1 MEKIQSTTLSRL
13 GNSVASTLSNV
24 ISNGDFM
31 TRAIGQGTS
40 YDDLMMVIQ
49 LLGRK
54 PVSLLGKN
62 FTYIF
67 DHVRRNYLQ
76 GTSEKSSIYGL
87 NGSSISCPKFTFYK
101 EVPTV
106 RFADPYTDSDNYLGG
121 WIANMEFGH
130 TQEESTNI
138 TYAES
143 MDGIARLEPIEFEN
157 ASPQGGHSSHNIVSA
172 FNDDALPSCDILRKT
187 YENFQNG
194 RYQTLISRFHTN
206 TEESKSRTDPTQTA
220 NTKQFGMSHGR
231 NLLKLNPSTHSGYD
245 NPYCRVWTAH
255 HEYAYHKDTIR
266 PFDEISQEAF
276 ENTTSN
282 GNGNSFR
289 VIAGK
294 SETDNFESGSKRLD
308 KYGVLN
314 PKNGLVT
321 IAPTARLVDY
331 FNESVDDKS
340 SEGHMSPKRCMFSI
354 ENLAWR
360 DKRAK
365 KSEFEEYGLSPEQR
379 GPLGGR
385 IMWFPPYNLNFSE
398 DVSVDWNG
406 NQFIGRGEKVYT
418 YSNTERRGNLSF
430 TLLIDHPS
438 LVDYWSR
445 KDASGNELAE
455 ANEGGVDNKN
465 NEENTLLRFF
475 AGCDVLYTKKQRY
488 QQKVETNK
496 EEKVDVLTPEPQE
509 VPTPTSQK
517 IVCVLYYPN
526 NYSGRDDRSDNNAIK
541 YLMNGVG
548 TNKYV
553 DSGNTVVDSGNTVVD
568 SGNTVD
574 MPFDTT
580 QVVKVNG
587 VQVGGYEMRIKIPLD
602 YGVDKALANDY
613 DKVVKT
619 YTDITSREKK
629 AQLLTDSSGN
639 TISAHIGGS
648 FYTLAKQVYD
658 GAPSLAMA
666 KQSPVPE
673 SWYRQR
679 WYYRVDKNTVQQVLN
694 GYWTSGGTKYT
705 PRENYI
711 DSKSFGL
718 NSVQGFEYPLSNSEL
733 KQAFGLDEDNV
744 TLVSFADMY
753 VALTNDRSK
762 DVLKGCYNPN
772 TVKIIQDVLAKKDG
786 GYKIQNVR
794 CNGHASKQARNA
806 SQKVNKTRNTSL
818 AQNRAATLM
827 KWFKEAA
834 KISDDI
840 PNVSST
846 VEIEHG
852 SNLGS
857 TISENNINLEETKA
871 WRSAAL
877 VIEYTK
883 ETIENAVAS
892 QETSQDK
899 IAVQTQNSGSNGILE
914 LDSATFNKINNEI
927 KNIPCIQQQWRETQD
942 SLDALDGEFDERFSN
957 VYTDLYKST
966 IKEKDVPRYDN
977 EGEFFKLLTKEDPLA
992 MSAISEKVKYF
1003 DPAFHSISPEGFN
1016 ARLTFL
1022 HQCTRQGPT
1031 VGTSDMNVMT
1041 ANNLAF
1047 GRPPVCVLRL
1057 GDFYYTKILINSVS
1071 ISYEEG
1077 WDLNQEGIGVMP
1089 MFAKINIGFTFLG
1102 GSDIE
1107 GPIARLQNAVS
1118 FNYYANTSIYDNRAD
1133 KVKYDPSGNG
1143 KEISYKAFLYSHLT
1157 GNTDNQKLGFGTTI

>member
-106 RFADPYTDSDNYLGG
+106 RFADPYTDSDNYFGG
-121 WIANMEFGH
+121 WVANMEFGY
-130 TQEESTNI
+130 TQEDAANV

-157 ASPQGGHSSHNIVSA
+157 ATPPGGHSVHNLVGA
-172 FNDDALPSCDILRKT
+172 FNDDILPSCDILRKT

-231 NLLKLNPSTHSGYD
+231 NLLKLNPSIHNGYD

-266 PFDEISQEAF
+266 PFDEISQEGF
-276 ENTTSN
+276 ERTTSN

-294 SETDNFESGSKRLD
+294 TETDNFEGGSKRLD

-340 SEGHMSPKRCMFSI
+340 SDGHMSPKRCMFSI

-488 QQKVETNK
+488 QQKVETKK
-496 EEKVDVLTPEPQE
+496 EEKVDVLTPEPQD
-509 VPTPTSQK
+509 VPTPKSQK

-553 DSGNTVVDSGNTVVD
+553 DGANNA
-568 SGNTVD
+568 VD

-580 QVVKVNG
+580 QEVKVNST
-587 VQVGGYEMRIKIPLD
+587 QVGGYEMRINKPLD
-602 YGVDKALANDY
+602 YGVDEALANSY
-613 DKVVKT
+613 ETIVKT
-619 YTDITSREKK
+619 YTDITSRERK
-629 AQLLTDSSGN
+629 AQLLTNSSASP
-639 TISAHIGGS
+639 ISAHIGGS
-648 FYTLAKQVYD
+648 FYKLAKQVYD
-658 GAPSLAMA
+658 GSPSLAMA
-666 KQSPVPE
+666 NKSPVPE
-673 SWYRQR
+673 SWYKQR

-718 NSVQGFEYPLSNSEL
+718 NSVQGFKYPLSNSKL
-733 KQAFGLDEDNV
+733 KQAFGLDEEDV
-744 TLVSFADMY
+744 MLVSFADMY

-762 DVLKGCYNPN
+762 DVLDGCYDEK
-772 TVKIIQDVLAKKDG
+772 TVKLIRNVLVKKDG

-818 AQNRAATLM
+818 AKDRAATLM

-846 VEIEHG
+846 IEIEHG

-877 VIEYTK
+877 VIEYTQ
-883 ETIENAVAS
+883 EAIENAVAS

-942 SLDALDGEFDERFSN
+942 SLNALDGEFDEKFSN
-957 VYTDLYKST
+957 DYANLFNGF
-966 IKEKDVPRYDN
+966 KEKDVPRYDN

-1157 GNTDNQKLGFGTTI
+1157 GNTDNQDLGFGTTI

>member
-321 IAPTARLVDY
+321 IAPTAKLVDY

-340 SEGHMSPKRCMFSI
+340 SDGHMSPKRCMFSI

-365 KSEFEEYGLSPEQR
+365 KNEFEEYGLSPEQR

-488 QQKVETNK
+488 QQKVETKK
-496 EEKVDVLTPEPQE
+496 EEKVDVLTPEPQD
-509 VPTPTSQK
+509 VSTPTPQK

-553 DSGNTVVDSGNTVVD
+553 DGDNNA
-568 SGNTVD
+568 VD

-580 QVVKVNG
+580 QEVKVNST
-587 VQVGGYEMRIKIPLD
+587 QVGGYEMRIDKPLD
-602 YGVDKALANDY
+602 YGVDEALANSY
-613 DKVVKT
+613 ETIVKT
-619 YTDITSREKK
+619 YTDITSRERK
-629 AQLLTDSSGN
+629 AQLLTNSSAN
-639 TISAHIGGS
+639 PISAHIGES

-658 GAPSLAMA
+658 GSPSLAMA
-666 KQSPVPE
+666 NKSPVPE
-673 SWYRQR
+673 YWYRQR

-718 NSVQGFEYPLSNSEL
+718 NSVQGFKYPLSNSVL
-733 KQAFGLDEDNV
+733 KQAFGLDEEPV
-744 TLVSFADMY
+744 MLVSFADMY
-753 VALTNDRSK
+753 VALTNDSSK
-762 DVLKGCYNPN
+762 DVLKGCYNPD
-772 TVKIIQDVLAKKDG
+772 TVKLIKDVLVNKNG
-786 GYKIQNVR
+786 GCKIKSVR

-818 AQNRAATLM
+818 AKDRAATLM

-834 KISDDI
+834 KISEDI

-846 VEIEHG
+846 IEIEHG

-877 VIEYTK
+877 VIEYTQ
-883 ETIENAVAS
+883 EAIENAVAS

-899 IAVQTQNSGSNGILE
+899 IAVQTQNGGSNNIWE

-927 KNIPCIQQQWRETQD
+927 KNIPCIQQQWRKTQD

-957 VYTDLYKST
+957 EYTDLYKST

-1157 GNTDNQKLGFGTTI
+1157 GNTDNQESGFGTTI

>member
-1 MEKIQSTTLSRL
+1 MEKVSNTTFSRF
-13 GNSVASTLSNV
+13 GKSVTSALSNV

-106 RFADPYTDSDNYLGG
+106 RFADPYTDAENYLGG
-121 WIANMEFGH
+121 WVADMQFGI
-130 TQEESTNI
+130 TQEGATNV

-143 MDGIARLEPIEFEN
+143 MDGIARLEPIAFEN
-157 ASPQGGHSSHNIVSA
+157 KIPPGGHSDHNLVQS
-172 FNDDALPSCDILRKT
+172 FDDDVLPSCDLLRKT

-194 RYQTLISRFHTN
+194 KYQTLISRFHTN
-206 TEESKSRTDPTQTA
+206 TDSSKSQTDPTQTA

-231 NLLKLNPSTHSGYD
+231 NLLKLNPTTHNTYD

-255 HEYAYHKDTIR
+255 HQYAYHTDTIR
-266 PFDEISQEAF
+266 PFDMTSQEEL
-276 ENTTSN
+276 ENVTSN
-282 GNGNSFR
+282 GKGNSFR
-289 VIAGK
+289 VTSG
-294 SETDNFESGSKRLD
+294 SGNTSNFDSGSKRLD
-308 KYGVLN
+308 NYGVLN

-331 FNESVDDKS
+331 FNGTVDDKNS
-340 SEGHMSPKRCMFSI
+340 DGHMSPKRCMFSI
-354 ENLAWR
+354 ENLAWK
-360 DKRAK
+360 DKK
-365 KSEFEEYGLSPEQR
+365 LSKSEFDEKGLSPEQK

-385 IMWFPPYNLNFSE
+385 IMWFPPYNLKFSE

-445 KDASGNELAE
+445 KNGNGIELDS
-455 ANEGGVDNKN
+455 ANDGGVDNKN

-475 AGCDVLYTKKQRY
+475 AGCDVLYTKRQTY
-488 QQKVETNK
+488 QKRVEPQNE
-496 EEKVDVLTPEPQE
+496 EEKKEDVLTPEPVE
-509 VPTPTSQK
+509 VASPTPRK

-526 NYSGRDDRSDNNAIK
+526 NYSGMDDRSDNNAIK

-553 DSGNTVVDSGNTVVD
+553 DENN
-568 SGNTVD
+568 NAVD

-580 QVVKVNG
+580 KKVFVNSD
-587 VQVGGYEMRIKIPLD
+587 QVGGYEMRQKKSLD
-602 YGVDKALANDY
+602 YGVDEALANSY
-613 DKVVKT
+613 DIIKKT
-619 YTDITSREKK
+619 YADIESRERK
-629 AQLLTDSSGN
+629 AQLLTNSSGIS
-639 TISAHIGGS
+639 ISAYVENDRS
-648 FYTLAKQVYD
+648 YTLAKQVYD
-658 GAPSLAMA
+658 GAPSLAA
-666 KQSPVPE
+666 ANQSPVPE

-679 WYYRVDKNTVQQVLN
+679 WYYRVDNNTVQQILN
-694 GYWTSGGTKYT
+694 GYWTSGNTQYT

-711 DSKSFGL
+711 DSASFGL
-718 NSVQGFEYPLSNSEL
+718 NSVYGYTYPTTNETL
-733 KQAFGLDEDNV
+733 KQAFGLDEGENI

-753 VALTNDRSK
+753 VALTDDASK
-762 DVLKGCYNPN
+762 TVLDGCYNSN
-772 TVKIIQDVLAKKDG
+772 TVKMIRDVLTNSNG
-786 GYKIQNVR
+786 GYKIQNIK

-806 SQKVNKTRNTSL
+806 STKVNTRRNTSL
-818 AQNRAATLM
+818 AQERANTLM
-827 KWFKEAA
+827 TWFKSAA
-834 KISDDI
+834 KIGQDV
-840 PNVSST
+840 PTVAST
-846 VEIEHG
+846 IEIEPG
-852 SNLGS
+852 GDLGKK
-857 TISENNINLEETKA
+857 ISDNNINLEETKA

-877 VIEYTK
+877 VIEYTQ
-883 ETIENAVAS
+883 EDVENAVAT
-892 QETSQDK
+892 QETSPSK
-899 IAVQTQNSGSNGILE
+899 EAVQSTNG
-914 LDSATFNKINNEI
+914 NK
-927 KNIPCIQQQWRETQD
+927 KNIWDLDEALVNNLNKELRNIPFVQKQLQWRAMND
-942 SLDALDGEFDERFSN
+942 ALDALDGKFDNSFIDQYSSVIVN
-957 VYTDLYKST
+957 N
-966 IKEKDVPRYDN
+966 VPRYDN
-977 EGEFFKLLTKEDPLA
+977 EGEFFKLLSKEDPLA

-1047 GRPPVCVLRL
+1047 GRPPVCVLRI

-1071 ISYEEG
+1071 IEYEQN

-1089 MFAKINIGFTFLG
+1089 MMANVNISFVFLG

-1143 KEISYKAFLYSHLT
+1143 REIDYKAFLYPLRS
-1157 GNTDNQKLGFGTTI
+1157 GNVDNQEPGSGTTI

>member
-1 MEKIQSTTLSRL
+1 MEKVSNTTFSRF
-13 GNSVASTLSNV
+13 GKSVTSALSNV

-106 RFADPYTDSDNYLGG
+106 RFADPYTDAENYLGG
-121 WIANMEFGH
+121 WVADMQFGI
-130 TQEESTNI
+130 TQEGATNV

-143 MDGIARLEPIEFEN
+143 MDGIARLEPIAFEN
-157 ASPQGGHSSHNIVSA
+157 KIPPGGHSDHNLVQS
-172 FNDDALPSCDILRKT
+172 FDDDVLPSCDLLRKT

-194 RYQTLISRFHTN
+194 KYQTLISRFHTN
-206 TEESKSRTDPTQTA
+206 TDSSKSQTDPTQTA

-231 NLLKLNPSTHSGYD
+231 NLLKLNPTTHNTYD

-255 HEYAYHKDTIR
+255 HQYAYHTDTIR
-266 PFDEISQEAF
+266 PFDMTSQEEL
-276 ENTTSN
+276 ENVTSN
-282 GNGNSFR
+282 GKGNSFR
-289 VIAGK
+289 VTSG
-294 SETDNFESGSKRLD
+294 SGNTSNFDSGSKRLD
-308 KYGVLN
+308 NYGVLN

-331 FNESVDDKS
+331 FNGTVDDKNS
-340 SEGHMSPKRCMFSI
+340 DGHMSPKRCMFSI
-354 ENLAWR
+354 ENLAWK
-360 DKRAK
+360 DKK
-365 KSEFEEYGLSPEQR
+365 LSKSEFDEKGLSPEQK

-385 IMWFPPYNLNFSE
+385 IMWFPPYNLKFSE

-445 KDASGNELAE
+445 KNGDGIELDSV
-455 ANEGGVDNKN
+455 NDGGVDNKN

-475 AGCDVLYTKKQRY
+475 AGCDVLYTKRQTY
-488 QQKVETNK
+488 QKRVEPQNE
-496 EEKVDVLTPEPQE
+496 EEKKEDVLTPEPLE
-509 VPTPTSQK
+509 VPSPKPRK

-526 NYSGRDDRSDNNAIK
+526 NYSGMDDRSDNNAIK

-553 DSGNTVVDSGNTVVD
+553 DDANNA
-568 SGNTVD
+568 VD

-580 QVVKVNG
+580 RKVTVNSA
-587 VQVGGYEMRIKIPLD
+587 QVGGYEMRQDKPLD
-602 YGVDKALANDY
+602 YGVDEALANSY
-613 DKVVKT
+613 NTIVKT
-619 YTDITSREKK
+619 YTDIASRERK
-629 AQLLTDSSGN
+629 AQLLTNSSGSP
-639 TISAHIGGS
+639 IQAHVNGDR

-658 GAPSLAMA
+658 GSPSLAAA

-679 WYYRVDKNTVQQVLN
+679 WYYRVDNNTVQQILN
-694 GYWTSGGTKYT
+694 GYWTSGNTQYT

-711 DSKSFGL
+711 DSASFGL
-718 NSVQGFEYPLSNSEL
+718 NSVYGYTYPTTNETL
-733 KQAFGLDEDNV
+733 KQAFGLDEGENT

-753 VALTNDRSK
+753 VALTDDASK
-762 DVLKGCYNPN
+762 TVLDGCYNSN
-772 TVKIIQDVLAKKDG
+772 TVKMIRDVLTNSNG
-786 GYKIQNVR
+786 GYKIQSIK

-806 SQKVNKTRNTSL
+806 STKLNTRRNTSL
-818 AQNRAATLM
+818 AQERANTLM
-827 KWFKEAA
+827 TWFKSAA
-834 KISDDI
+834 KIGQDV
-840 PNVSST
+840 PTVAST
-846 VEIEHG
+846 IEIEPG
-852 SNLGS
+852 GDLGKK
-857 TISENNINLEETKA
+857 ISDNNINLEETKA

-877 VIEYTK
+877 VIEYTQ
-883 ETIENAVAS
+883 EDVENAVAT
-892 QETSQDK
+892 QETSPSK
-899 IAVQTQNSGSNGILE
+899 EAVQLTNG
-914 LDSATFNKINNEI
+914 NK
-927 KNIPCIQQQWRETQD
+927 KNIWD
-942 SLDALDGEFDERFSN
+942 LDEALVNNLNKELRNIPFVQEQRKATIDALNALDGEFDNSFIN
-957 VYTDLYKST
+957 QYTNLYKNSIT
-966 IKEKDVPRYDN
+966 VNDVPRYDN
-977 EGEFFKLLTKEDPLA
+977 EGEFFKLLSKEDPLV

-1041 ANNLAF
+1041 ANNLEF
-1047 GRPPVCVLRL
+1047 GRPPVCLLRI

-1071 ISYEEG
+1071 IEYEQN

-1089 MFAKINIGFTFLG
+1089 MMANVNISFVFLG

-1143 KEISYKAFLYSHLT
+1143 REIDYKAFLYPLRS
-1157 GNTDNQKLGFGTTI
+1157 GNVDNQEPGSGTTI

>member
-106 RFADPYTDSDNYLGG
+106 RFADPYTDSDNYFGG
-121 WIANMEFGH
+121 WVANMEFGY
-130 TQEESTNI
+130 TQEDAANV

-266 PFDEISQEAF
+266 PFDEISQEGF
-276 ENTTSN
+276 ESTTSN

-294 SETDNFESGSKRLD
+294 TETDNFEGGSKRLD

-340 SEGHMSPKRCMFSI
+340 SDGHMSPKRCMFSI

-445 KDASGNELAE
+445 KDASGNELAD

-488 QQKVETNK
+488 QQKVETKK
-496 EEKVDVLTPEPQE
+496 EEKVDVLTPEPQD
-509 VPTPTSQK
+509 VATPTSQK

-553 DSGNTVVDSGNTVVD
+553 DGDNNA
-568 SGNTVD
+568 VD

-580 QVVKVNG
+580 QEVKVNST
-587 VQVGGYEMRIKIPLD
+587 QVGGYEMRINKPLD
-602 YGVDKALANDY
+602 YGVDEALANSY
-613 DKVVKT
+613 ETIVKT
-619 YTDITSREKK
+619 YTDITSRERK
-629 AQLLTDSSGN
+629 AQLLTNSSASP
-639 TISAHIGGS
+639 ISAHIGGN

-658 GAPSLAMA
+658 GSPSLAMA
-666 KQSPVPE
+666 NKSPVPE
-673 SWYRQR
+673 YWYRQR

-718 NSVQGFEYPLSNSEL
+718 NSVQGFKYPLSNSKL
-733 KQAFGLDEDNV
+733 KQAFGLDEEDV
-744 TLVSFADMY
+744 MLVSFADMY

-762 DVLKGCYNPN
+762 DVLKGCYDEK
-772 TVKIIQDVLAKKDG
+772 TVKLIKDVLVNKDG
-786 GYKIQNVR
+786 GCKIQSVR

-818 AQNRAATLM
+818 AKDRAATLM

-834 KISDDI
+834 KISEDI

-846 VEIEHG
+846 IEIEHG

-899 IAVQTQNSGSNGILE
+899 IAVQTQNGGSNGILE

-942 SLDALDGEFDERFSN
+942 SLDALDGEFDEKFSN
-957 VYTDLYKST
+957 DYANLFNGF
-966 IKEKDVPRYDN
+966 KEKDVPRYDN

-1143 KEISYKAFLYSHLT
+1143 KEISYKAFLYSHLQ
-1157 GNTDNQKLGFGTTI
+1157 GNTDNQELGFGTTI

>member
-294 SETDNFESGSKRLD
+294 SETDNFEGGSKRLD

-321 IAPTARLVDY
+321 IAPTAKLVDY

-340 SEGHMSPKRCMFSI
+340 SDGHMSPKRCMFSI

-365 KSEFEEYGLSPEQR
+365 KNEFEEYGLSPEQR

-488 QQKVETNK
+488 QQKVETKK
-496 EEKVDVLTPEPQE
+496 EEKVDVLTSEPQD
-509 VPTPTSQK
+509 VPTPKSKK

-553 DSGNTVVDSGNTVVD
+553 DGDNNA
-568 SGNTVD
+568 VD

-580 QVVKVNG
+580 QEVKVNNK
-587 VQVGGYEMRIKIPLD
+587 QVGGYEMRTGITLD
-602 YGVDKALANDY
+602 YGVDEALANSY
-613 DKVVKT
+613 ETVVKT
-619 YTDITSREKK
+619 YTDIASRERK
-629 AQLLTDSSGN
+629 AQLLTNSSASP
-639 TISAHIGGS
+639 ISAHIGDR

-658 GAPSLAMA
+658 GSPSLAMA

-733 KQAFGLDEDNV
+733 KQAFGLDEG
-744 TLVSFADMY
+744 TAKLVSFADMY

-762 DVLKGCYNPN
+762 DVLKGCYNPD
-772 TVKIIQDVLAKKDG
+772 TVKLIKDVLVNKNG
-786 GYKIQNVR
+786 GYKIQSVR

-818 AQNRAATLM
+818 AKDRAATLM

-834 KISDDI
+834 KISEDI

-846 VEIEHG
+846 IEIEHG

-877 VIEYTK
+877 VIEYTQ
-883 ETIENAVAS
+883 EAIENAVAS

-899 IAVQTQNSGSNGILE
+899 IAVQTQNGGSNNIWE
-914 LDSATFNKINNEI
+914 LDSATLNKINNEI

-942 SLDALDGEFDERFSN
+942 SLDALDGEFDEKFSN
-957 VYTDLYKST
+957 DYANLFNGF
-966 IKEKDVPRYDN
+966 KEKDVPRYDN

-1143 KEISYKAFLYSHLT
+1143 KEISYKAFLYHHLT
-1157 GNTDNQKLGFGTTI
+1157 GNTDNQELGFGTTI

>member
-1 MEKIQSTTLSRL
+1 MEKVSNTTFSRF
-13 GNSVASTLSNV
+13 GKSVTSALSNV

-106 RFADPYTDSDNYLGG
+106 RFADPYTDAENYLGG
-121 WIANMEFGH
+121 WVADMQFGI
-130 TQEESTNI
+130 TQEGATNV

-143 MDGIARLEPIEFEN
+143 MDGIARLEPIAFEN
-157 ASPQGGHSSHNIVSA
+157 KIPPGGHSDHNLVQS
-172 FNDDALPSCDILRKT
+172 FDDDVLPSCDLLRKT

-194 RYQTLISRFHTN
+194 KYQTLISRFHTN
-206 TEESKSRTDPTQTA
+206 TDSSKSQTDPTQTA

-231 NLLKLNPSTHSGYD
+231 NLLKLNPTTHNTYD

-255 HEYAYHKDTIR
+255 HQYAYHTDTIR
-266 PFDEISQEAF
+266 PFDMTSQEEL
-276 ENTTSN
+276 ENVTSN
-282 GNGNSFR
+282 GKGNSFR
-289 VIAGK
+289 VASG
-294 SETDNFESGSKRLD
+294 SGNTSNFDSGSKRLD
-308 KYGVLN
+308 NYGVLN

-331 FNESVDDKS
+331 FNGTVDDKNS
-340 SEGHMSPKRCMFSI
+340 DGHMSPKRCMFSI
-354 ENLAWR
+354 ENLAWK
-360 DKRAK
+360 DKK
-365 KSEFEEYGLSPEQR
+365 LSKSEFDEKGLSPEQK

-385 IMWFPPYNLNFSE
+385 IMWFPPYNLKFSE

-445 KDASGNELAE
+445 KNGDGIELDSV
-455 ANEGGVDNKN
+455 NDGGVDNKN

-475 AGCDVLYTKKQRY
+475 AGCDVLYTKRQTY
-488 QQKVETNK
+488 QKRVEPQNE
-496 EEKVDVLTPEPQE
+496 EEKKEDVLTPEPLE
-509 VPTPTSQK
+509 VASPTPRK

-526 NYSGRDDRSDNNAIK
+526 NYSGMDDRSDSNAIK

-553 DSGNTVVDSGNTVVD
+553 DDNN
-568 SGNTVD
+568 NAVD

-580 QVVKVNG
+580 RKVTVNST
-587 VQVGGYEMRIKIPLD
+587 QVGGYEMRQGKPLD
-602 YGVDKALANDY
+602 YGVDEALANSY
-613 DKVVKT
+613 DTIVKT
-619 YTDITSREKK
+619 YTDIASRERK
-629 AQLLTDSSGN
+629 AQLLTNSSGSP
-639 TISAHIGGS
+639 IQAHVNGDR

-658 GAPSLAMA
+658 RSPSLAAA

-679 WYYRVDKNTVQQVLN
+679 WYYRVDNNTVQQILN
-694 GYWTSGGTKYT
+694 GYWTSGNTQYT

-711 DSKSFGL
+711 DSASFGL
-718 NSVQGFEYPLSNSEL
+718 NSVYGYTYPTTNETL
-733 KQAFGLDEDNV
+733 KQAFGLDEGEN
-744 TLVSFADMY
+744 TKLVSFADMY
-753 VALTNDRSK
+753 VALTDDASK
-762 DVLKGCYNPN
+762 TVLDGCYNSD
-772 TVKIIQDVLAKKDG
+772 TVKIIRDVLTNSNG
-786 GYKIQNVR
+786 GYKIQNIK

-806 SQKVNKTRNTSL
+806 STKVNTRRNTSL
-818 AQNRAATLM
+818 AQERANTLM
-827 KWFKEAA
+827 SWFKSAA
-834 KISDDI
+834 KIGQDV
-840 PNVSST
+840 PTVAST
-846 VEIEHG
+846 IEIEPG
-852 SNLGS
+852 GDLGKK
-857 TISENNINLEETKA
+857 ISDNNINLEETKA

-877 VIEYTK
+877 VIEYTQ
-883 ETIENAVAS
+883 EDVENAVAT
-892 QETSQDK
+892 QETSPTK
-899 IAVQTQNSGSNGILE
+899 EAVQSTNG
-914 LDSATFNKINNEI
+914 NK
-927 KNIPCIQQQWRETQD
+927 KNIWDLDEALVNNLNKELRNIPFVQKQLQWRAMND
-942 SLDALDGEFDERFSN
+942 ALDALDGEFDNSF
-957 VYTDLYKST
+957 
-966 IKEKDVPRYDN
+966 IKQYSSVIVNNVPRYDN
-977 EGEFFKLLTKEDPLA
+977 EGEFFKLLSKEDPLA

-1047 GRPPVCVLRL
+1047 GRPPVCVLRI
-1057 GDFYYTKILINSVS
+1057 GDFYYTKILINNVS
-1071 ISYEEG
+1071 IEYEQN

-1089 MFAKINIGFTFLG
+1089 MMANVTIGFVFLG

-1143 KEISYKAFLYSHLT
+1143 REIDYKAFLYPLRS
-1157 GNTDNQKLGFGTTI
+1157 GNVDNQEPGSGTTI

>member
-13 GNSVASTLSNV
+13 GNSVASTLSNA

-130 TQEESTNI
+130 TQEETTNI

-321 IAPTARLVDY
+321 IAPTAKLVDY

-340 SEGHMSPKRCMFSI
+340 SDGHMSPKRCMFSI

-365 KSEFEEYGLSPEQR
+365 KNEFEEYGLSPEQR

-488 QQKVETNK
+488 QQKVETKK
-496 EEKVDVLTPEPQE
+496 EEKVDVLTTEPQD
-509 VPTPTSQK
+509 VPTPKSQK

-553 DSGNTVVDSGNTVVD
+553 DGDNNA
-568 SGNTVD
+568 VD

-580 QVVKVNG
+580 QEVKVNST
-587 VQVGGYEMRIKIPLD
+587 QVGGYEMRIGKPLD
-602 YGVDKALANDY
+602 YGVDEALANSY
-613 DKVVKT
+613 ETVVKT
-619 YTDITSREKK
+619 YTDITSRERK
-629 AQLLTDSSGN
+629 AQLLTNSSARP
-639 TISAHIGGS
+639 ISAHIGES
-648 FYTLAKQVYD
+648 FYKLAKQVYD
-658 GAPSLAMA
+658 GSPSLAMA
-666 KQSPVPE
+666 NKSPVPE
-673 SWYRQR
+673 YWYRQR

-718 NSVQGFEYPLSNSEL
+718 NSVQGFEYPLSNSVL
-733 KQAFGLDEDNV
+733 KQAFGLDEQV

-753 VALTNDRSK
+753 VALTNDSSK
-762 DVLKGCYNPN
+762 DILDGCYDEK
-772 TVKIIQDVLAKKDG
+772 TVKLIRNVLVNKDG

-818 AQNRAATLM
+818 AKDRAATLM

-834 KISDDI
+834 KISEDI

-846 VEIEHG
+846 IEIEHG

-877 VIEYTK
+877 VIEYTQ
-883 ETIENAVAS
+883 EAIENAVAS

-942 SLDALDGEFDERFSN
+942 SLNALDGEFDERFSN
-957 VYTDLYKST
+957 GYTDLYKST

-1157 GNTDNQKLGFGTTI
+1157 GNTDNQELGFGTPI

>member
-172 FNDDALPSCDILRKT
+172 FNDDTLPSCDILRKT

-321 IAPTARLVDY
+321 IAPTAKLVDY

-340 SEGHMSPKRCMFSI
+340 SDGHMSPKRCMFSI

-365 KSEFEEYGLSPEQR
+365 KNEFEEYGLSPEQR

-475 AGCDVLYTKKQRY
+475 AGCNVLYTKKQRY
-488 QQKVETNK
+488 QQKVETKK
-496 EEKVDVLTPEPQE
+496 EEKVDVLTSEPQD
-509 VPTPTSQK
+509 VPTPKSKK

-548 TNKYV
+548 TTKYV
-553 DSGNTVVDSGNTVVD
+553 DGDNNA
-568 SGNTVD
+568 VD

-580 QVVKVNG
+580 QEVKVNNK
-587 VQVGGYEMRIKIPLD
+587 QVGGYEMRTGITLD
-602 YGVDKALANDY
+602 YGVDEALANSY
-613 DKVVKT
+613 ETVVKT
-619 YTDITSREKK
+619 YTDIASRERK
-629 AQLLTDSSGN
+629 AQFLTNSSASP
-639 TISAHIGGS
+639 ISAHIGDR

-658 GAPSLAMA
+658 GSPSLAMA

-694 GYWTSGGTKYT
+694 GYWTSGSTKYT

-711 DSKSFGL
+711 DKESFGL
-718 NSVQGFEYPLSNSEL
+718 NSVQGFEYPLNNLVL
-733 KQAFGLDEDNV
+733 KQAFGLDEEQV
-744 TLVSFADMY
+744 KLVSFADMY
-753 VALTNDRSK
+753 VALTNDSSK
-762 DVLKGCYNPN
+762 DVLKGCYNPD
-772 TVKIIQDVLAKKDG
+772 TVKLIKDVLVNKDG
-786 GYKIQNVR
+786 GYKIQSVR

-834 KISDDI
+834 KISEDI
-840 PNVSST
+840 PNASRT
-846 VEIEHG
+846 IEIEHG

-877 VIEYTK
+877 VIEYTQ
-883 ETIENAVAS
+883 EAIENAVAS
-892 QETSQDK
+892 QEASQNK
-899 IAVQTQNSGSNGILE
+899 VAVQTQNGGSNNIWE
-914 LDSATFNKINNEI
+914 LDSATLNKINNEI

-942 SLDALDGEFDERFSN
+942 SLDALDGEFDERFIN
-957 VYTDLYKST
+957 EYTDLYKST

-1143 KEISYKAFLYSHLT
+1143 KEISYKAFLYSHLK
-1157 GNTDNQKLGFGTTI
+1157 GNTDNQESGFGTTI

>member
-496 EEKVDVLTPEPQE
+496 EEKVDVLTPEPQD
-509 VPTPTSQK
+509 VATPTSQK

-553 DSGNTVVDSGNTVVD
+553 DGDNNA
-568 SGNTVD
+568 VD

-580 QVVKVNG
+580 QEVKVNST
-587 VQVGGYEMRIKIPLD
+587 QVGGYEMRIDKPLD
-602 YGVDKALANDY
+602 YGVDEALANSY
-613 DKVVKT
+613 ETIVKT
-619 YTDITSREKK
+619 YTDITSRERK
-629 AQLLTDSSGN
+629 AQLLTNSSASP
-639 TISAHIGGS
+639 ISAHIGGS
-648 FYTLAKQVYD
+648 FYKLAKQVYD
-658 GAPSLAMA
+658 GSPSLAMA

-762 DVLKGCYNPN
+762 DVLKGCYNQD
-772 TVKIIQDVLAKKDG
+772 TVKLIKDVLVNKNG

-818 AQNRAATLM
+818 AKDRAATLM

-899 IAVQTQNSGSNGILE
+899 IAIQTQNGGSNGILE

-942 SLDALDGEFDERFSN
+942 SLNALDGEFDEKFSN
-957 VYTDLYKST
+957 DYANLFNG

>member
-1 MEKIQSTTLSRL
+1 MEKVSNTTFSRF
-13 GNSVASTLSNV
+13 GKSVTSALSNV

-106 RFADPYTDSDNYLGG
+106 RFADPYTDAENYLGG
-121 WIANMEFGH
+121 WVADMQFGI
-130 TQEESTNI
+130 TQEGATNV

-143 MDGIARLEPIEFEN
+143 MDGIARLEPIAFEN
-157 ASPQGGHSSHNIVSA
+157 KIPPGGHSDHNLVQS
-172 FNDDALPSCDILRKT
+172 FDDDVLPSCDLLRKT

-194 RYQTLISRFHTN
+194 KYQTLISRFHTN
-206 TEESKSRTDPTQTA
+206 TDSSKSQTDPTQTA

-231 NLLKLNPSTHSGYD
+231 NLLKLNPTTHNTYD

-255 HEYAYHKDTIR
+255 HQYAYHTDTIR
-266 PFDEISQEAF
+266 PFDKTSQEEL
-276 ENTTSN
+276 ENVTSN
-282 GNGNSFR
+282 GKGNSFR
-289 VIAGK
+289 VT
-294 SETDNFESGSKRLD
+294 SESGNTSNFDSGSKRLD
-308 KYGVLN
+308 NYGVLN

-331 FNESVDDKS
+331 FNGTVDDKNS
-340 SEGHMSPKRCMFSI
+340 DGHMSPKRCMFSI
-354 ENLAWR
+354 ENLAWK
-360 DKRAK
+360 DKK
-365 KSEFEEYGLSPEQR
+365 LSKSEFDEKGLSPEQK

-385 IMWFPPYNLNFSE
+385 IMWFPPYNLKFSE

-445 KDASGNELAE
+445 KNGDGIELDS
-455 ANEGGVDNKN
+455 ANDGGVDNKN

-475 AGCDVLYTKKQRY
+475 AGCNVLYTKRQTY
-488 QQKVETNK
+488 QKRVEPQNE
-496 EEKVDVLTPEPQE
+496 EEKKEDVLTPEPLE
-509 VPTPTSQK
+509 VASPTPRK

-526 NYSGRDDRSDNNAIK
+526 NYSGMDDRSDNNAIK

-553 DSGNTVVDSGNTVVD
+553 DNNK
-568 SGNTVD
+568 NAVD

-580 QVVKVNG
+580 RKVTVNST
-587 VQVGGYEMRIKIPLD
+587 QVGGYEMRQGKPLD
-602 YGVDKALANDY
+602 YGVDEALTNSY
-613 DKVVKT
+613 DTIVKT
-619 YTDITSREKK
+619 YTDIASRGRK
-629 AQLLTDSSGN
+629 AQLLTNSSGSP
-639 TISAHIGGS
+639 IQAHVNGDR

-658 GAPSLAMA
+658 RSPSLAAA

-679 WYYRVDKNTVQQVLN
+679 WYYRVDNNTVQQILN
-694 GYWTSGGTKYT
+694 GYWTSGNTQYT

-711 DSKSFGL
+711 DSASFGL
-718 NSVQGFEYPLSNSEL
+718 NSVYGYTYPTTNETL
-733 KQAFGLDEDNV
+733 KQAFGLDEGKN
-744 TLVSFADMY
+744 TRLVSFADMY
-753 VALTNDRSK
+753 VALTDDESK
-762 DVLKGCYNPN
+762 TVLDGCYDSN
-772 TVKIIQDVLAKKDG
+772 TVKIIRDVLTNSNG
-786 GYKIQNVR
+786 GYKIQSIK

-806 SQKVNKTRNTSL
+806 STKVNTRRNTSL
-818 AQNRAATLM
+818 AQERANTLM
-827 KWFKEAA
+827 SWFKSAA
-834 KISDDI
+834 KIGQDV
-840 PNVSST
+840 PTVAST
-846 VEIEHG
+846 IEIEPG
-852 SNLGS
+852 GDLGKK
-857 TISENNINLEETKA
+857 ISDNNINLEETKA

-877 VIEYTK
+877 VIEYTQ
-883 ETIENAVAS
+883 EDVENAVAT
-892 QETSQDK
+892 QETSPSK
-899 IAVQTQNSGSNGILE
+899 EAVQSTNG
-914 LDSATFNKINNEI
+914 NK
-927 KNIPCIQQQWRETQD
+927 KNIWDLDELLVNNLNKELRKIPFVQKQLQWRAMND
-942 SLDALDGEFDERFSN
+942 ALDALDGKFDNSF
-957 VYTDLYKST
+957 
-966 IKEKDVPRYDN
+966 IKQYSSVIVNNVPRYDN
-977 EGEFFKLLTKEDPLA
+977 EGEFFKLLSKEDPLA

-1047 GRPPVCVLRL
+1047 GRPPVCVLRI
-1057 GDFYYTKILINSVS
+1057 GDFYYTKILINNVS
-1071 ISYEEG
+1071 IEYEQN

-1089 MFAKINIGFTFLG
+1089 MMATVTIGFVFLG

-1143 KEISYKAFLYSHLT
+1143 REIDYKAFLYPLRS
-1157 GNTDNQKLGFGTTI
+1157 GNVDNQEPGSGTTI

>member
-1 MEKIQSTTLSRL
+1 MEKVSNTTFSRF
-13 GNSVASTLSNV
+13 GKSVTSALSNV

-106 RFADPYTDSDNYLGG
+106 RFADPYTDAENYLGG
-121 WIANMEFGH
+121 WVADMQFGI
-130 TQEESTNI
+130 TQEGATNV

-143 MDGIARLEPIEFEN
+143 MDGIARLEPIAFEN
-157 ASPQGGHSSHNIVSA
+157 KIPPGGHSDHNLVQS
-172 FNDDALPSCDILRKT
+172 FDDDVLPSCDLLRKT

-194 RYQTLISRFHTN
+194 KYQTLISRFHTN
-206 TEESKSRTDPTQTA
+206 TDSSKSQTDPTQTA

-231 NLLKLNPSTHSGYD
+231 NLLKLNPTTHNTYD

-255 HEYAYHKDTIR
+255 HQYAYHTDTIR
-266 PFDEISQEAF
+266 PFDMTSQEEL
-276 ENTTSN
+276 ENVTSN
-282 GNGNSFR
+282 GKGNSFR
-289 VIAGK
+289 VTSG
-294 SETDNFESGSKRLD
+294 SGNTSNFDSGSKRLD
-308 KYGVLN
+308 NYGVLN

-331 FNESVDDKS
+331 FNGTVDDKNS
-340 SEGHMSPKRCMFSI
+340 DGHMSPKRCMFSI
-354 ENLAWR
+354 ENLAWK
-360 DKRAK
+360 DKK
-365 KSEFEEYGLSPEQR
+365 LSKSEFDEQGLSPEQK

-385 IMWFPPYNLNFSE
+385 IMWFPPYNLKFSE

-445 KDASGNELAE
+445 KNGDGIELDSV
-455 ANEGGVDNKN
+455 NDGGVDNKN

-475 AGCDVLYTKKQRY
+475 AGCDVLYTKRQTY
-488 QQKVETNK
+488 QKRVEPQNE
-496 EEKVDVLTPEPQE
+496 EEKKEDVLTPEPLE
-509 VPTPTSQK
+509 VPSPKPRK

-526 NYSGRDDRSDNNAIK
+526 NYSGMDDRSDNNAIK

-553 DSGNTVVDSGNTVVD
+553 DDANNA
-568 SGNTVD
+568 VD

-580 QVVKVNG
+580 RKVTVNSA
-587 VQVGGYEMRIKIPLD
+587 QVGGYEMRQDKPLD
-602 YGVDKALANDY
+602 YGVDEALANSY
-613 DKVVKT
+613 NTIVKT
-619 YTDITSREKK
+619 YTDIASRERK
-629 AQLLTDSSGN
+629 AQLLTNSSGSP
-639 TISAHIGGS
+639 IQAHVNGDR

-658 GAPSLAMA
+658 GSPSLAAA

-679 WYYRVDKNTVQQVLN
+679 WYYRVDNNTVQQILN
-694 GYWTSGGTKYT
+694 GYWTSGNTQYT

-711 DSKSFGL
+711 DSASFGL
-718 NSVQGFEYPLSNSEL
+718 NSVYGYTYPTTNETL
-733 KQAFGLDEDNV
+733 KQAFGLDEGENT

-753 VALTNDRSK
+753 VALTDDASK
-762 DVLKGCYNPN
+762 TVLDGCYNSN
-772 TVKIIQDVLAKKDG
+772 TVKMIRDVLTNSNG
-786 GYKIQNVR
+786 GYKIQSIK

-806 SQKVNKTRNTSL
+806 STKLNTRRNTSL
-818 AQNRAATLM
+818 AQERANTLM
-827 KWFKEAA
+827 TWFKSAA
-834 KISDDI
+834 KIGQDV
-840 PNVSST
+840 PTVAST
-846 VEIEHG
+846 IEIEPG
-852 SNLGS
+852 GDLGKK
-857 TISENNINLEETKA
+857 ISDNNINLEETKA

-877 VIEYTK
+877 VIEYTQ
-883 ETIENAVAS
+883 EDVENAVAT
-892 QETSQDK
+892 QETSPSK
-899 IAVQTQNSGSNGILE
+899 EAVQLTNG
-914 LDSATFNKINNEI
+914 NK
-927 KNIPCIQQQWRETQD
+927 KNIWD
-942 SLDALDGEFDERFSN
+942 LDEALVNNLNKELRNIPFVQEQRKATIDALNALDGEFDNSFIN
-957 VYTDLYKST
+957 QYTNLYKNSIT
-966 IKEKDVPRYDN
+966 VNDVPRYDN
-977 EGEFFKLLTKEDPLA
+977 EGEFFKLLSKEDPLV

-1047 GRPPVCVLRL
+1047 GRPPVCVLRI

-1071 ISYEEG
+1071 IEYEQN

-1089 MFAKINIGFTFLG
+1089 MMANVNISFVFLG

-1143 KEISYKAFLYSHLT
+1143 REIDYKAFLYPLRS
-1157 GNTDNQKLGFGTTI
+1157 GNVDNQEPGSGTTI

>member
-1 MEKIQSTTLSRL
+1 MEKVSNTTFSRF
-13 GNSVASTLSNV
+13 GKSVTSALSNV

-106 RFADPYTDSDNYLGG
+106 RFADPYTDAENYLGG
-121 WIANMEFGH
+121 WVADMQFGI
-130 TQEESTNI
+130 TQEGATNV

-143 MDGIARLEPIEFEN
+143 MDGIARLEPIAFEN
-157 ASPQGGHSSHNIVSA
+157 KIPPGGHSDHNLVQS
-172 FNDDALPSCDILRKT
+172 FDDDVLPSCDLLRKT

-194 RYQTLISRFHTN
+194 KYQTLISRFHTN
-206 TEESKSRTDPTQTA
+206 TDSSKSQTDPTQTA

-231 NLLKLNPSTHSGYD
+231 NLLKLNPSTHNTYD

-255 HEYAYHKDTIR
+255 HQYAYHTDTIR
-266 PFDEISQEAF
+266 PFDMTSQEEL
-276 ENTTSN
+276 ENVTSN
-282 GNGNSFR
+282 GKGNSFR
-289 VIAGK
+289 VASG
-294 SETDNFESGSKRLD
+294 SGNTSNFDSGSKRLD
-308 KYGVLN
+308 NYGVLN

-331 FNESVDDKS
+331 FNGTVDDKNS
-340 SEGHMSPKRCMFSI
+340 DGHMSPKRCMFSI
-354 ENLAWR
+354 ENLAWK
-360 DKRAK
+360 DKK
-365 KSEFEEYGLSPEQR
+365 LSKSEFDEKGLSPEQK

-385 IMWFPPYNLNFSE
+385 IMWFPPYNLKFSE

-445 KDASGNELAE
+445 KNGDGIELDSV
-455 ANEGGVDNKN
+455 NDGGVDNKN

-488 QQKVETNK
+488 QQKLQENAQPQK
-496 EEKVDVLTPEPQE
+496 LDVLTPAPQD
-509 VPTPTSQK
+509 VPTPTPRK

-553 DSGNTVVDSGNTVVD
+553 DGDNNA
-568 SGNTVD
+568 VD

-580 QVVKVNG
+580 QEVKVNNK
-587 VQVGGYEMRIKIPLD
+587 QVGGYEMRSGITLD
-602 YGVDKALANDY
+602 YGVDEALANSY
-613 DKVVKT
+613 ETVVKT
-619 YTDITSREKK
+619 YTDIASRERK
-629 AQLLTDSSGN
+629 AQLLTNSSASP
-639 TISAHIGGS
+639 ISAHIGDR

-658 GAPSLAMA
+658 GSPSLAMA

-694 GYWTSGGTKYT
+694 GYWTSGSTKYT

-711 DSKSFGL
+711 DKEPFGL
-718 NSVQGFEYPLSNSEL
+718 NSIQGFEYPLNNSEL
-733 KQAFGLDEDNV
+733 KQAFGLDEENV

-753 VALTNDRSK
+753 VALTNDSSK
-762 DVLKGCYNPN
+762 DVLSGCYHTN
-772 TVKIIQDVLAKKDG
+772 TVKLIQDVLLNKDG

-818 AQNRAATLM
+818 AQDRAATLM

-846 VEIEHG
+846 IEIEHG
-852 SNLGS
+852 GNLGS

-877 VIEYTK
+877 VIEYTQ
-883 ETIENAVAS
+883 EAIENAVAS
-892 QETSQDK
+892 QETSQNK
-899 IAVQTQNSGSNGILE
+899 VAVQTQNGGSNNIWE

-927 KNIPCIQQQWRETQD
+927 KNIPYIQQQWRETQD
-942 SLDALDGEFDERFSN
+942 SLDALDGEFDEKFSN
-957 VYTDLYKST
+957 DYANLFNG

-977 EGEFFKLLTKEDPLA
+977 EGEFFKLLSKEDPLA

-1047 GRPPVCVLRL
+1047 GRPPVCVLRI

-1071 ISYEEG
+1071 IEYEQN

-1089 MFAKINIGFTFLG
+1089 MMANVNISFVFLG

-1143 KEISYKAFLYSHLT
+1143 REIDYKAFLYPLRS
-1157 GNTDNQKLGFGTTI
+1157 GNVDNQEPGSGTTI

>member
-1 MEKIQSTTLSRL
+1 MEKVSNTTFSRF
-13 GNSVASTLSNV
+13 GKSVTSALSNV

-106 RFADPYTDSDNYLGG
+106 RFADPYTDAENYFGG
-121 WIANMEFGH
+121 WVADMQFGI
-130 TQEESTNI
+130 TQEGATNV

-143 MDGIARLEPIEFEN
+143 MDGIARLEPIAFEN
-157 ASPQGGHSSHNIVSA
+157 KIPPGGHSDHNLVQS
-172 FNDDALPSCDILRKT
+172 FDDDVLPSCDLLRKT

-194 RYQTLISRFHTN
+194 KYQTLISRFHTN
-206 TEESKSRTDPTQTA
+206 TDSSKSQTDPTQTA

-231 NLLKLNPSTHSGYD
+231 NLLKLNPTTHNTYD

-255 HEYAYHKDTIR
+255 HQYAYHTDTIR
-266 PFDEISQEAF
+266 PFDMTSQEEL
-276 ENTTSN
+276 ENVTSN
-282 GNGNSFR
+282 GKGNSFR
-289 VIAGK
+289 VTSG
-294 SETDNFESGSKRLD
+294 SGNTSNFDSGSKRLD
-308 KYGVLN
+308 NYGVLN

-331 FNESVDDKS
+331 FNGTVDDKNS
-340 SEGHMSPKRCMFSI
+340 DGHMSPKRCMFSI
-354 ENLAWR
+354 ENLAWK
-360 DKRAK
+360 DKK
-365 KSEFEEYGLSPEQR
+365 LSKSEFDENGLSPEQK

-385 IMWFPPYNLNFSE
+385 IMWFPPYNLKFSE

-445 KDASGNELAE
+445 KNGDGIELDS
-455 ANEGGVDNKN
+455 ANDGGVDNKN

-475 AGCDVLYTKKQRY
+475 AGCDVLYTKRQTY
-488 QQKVETNK
+488 QKRVEPQNE
-496 EEKVDVLTPEPQE
+496 EEKKEDVLTPEPLE
-509 VPTPTSQK
+509 VASPTPRK

-526 NYSGRDDRSDNNAIK
+526 NYSGMDDRSDNNAIK

-553 DSGNTVVDSGNTVVD
+553 DENN
-568 SGNTVD
+568 NAVD

-580 QVVKVNG
+580 KKVFVNSD
-587 VQVGGYEMRIKIPLD
+587 QVGGYEMRSGITLD
-602 YGVDKALANDY
+602 YGVDEALANSY
-613 DKVVKT
+613 DTIKKT
-619 YTDITSREKK
+619 YTDSESRERK
-629 AQLLTDSSGN
+629 AQLLTNSSGIS
-639 TISAHIGGS
+639 ISAYVENDRS
-648 FYTLAKQVYD
+648 YTLAKQVYD
-658 GAPSLAMA
+658 GAPSLAA
-666 KQSPVPE
+666 ANQSPVPE

-679 WYYRVDKNTVQQVLN
+679 WYYRVDNNTVQQILN
-694 GYWTSGGTKYT
+694 GYWTSGNTQYT

-711 DSKSFGL
+711 DSESFGL
-718 NSVQGFEYPLSNSEL
+718 NSIYGYTYPTTNEIL
-733 KQAFGLDEDNV
+733 KQAFGLDEGKNT

-753 VALTNDRSK
+753 VALTDDASK
-762 DVLKGCYNPN
+762 TVLDGCYNSN
-772 TVKIIQDVLAKKDG
+772 TVKIIRDVLTNSNG
-786 GYKIQNVR
+786 GYKIQSIK

-806 SQKVNKTRNTSL
+806 STKVNTRRNTSL
-818 AQNRAATLM
+818 AQERANTLM
-827 KWFKEAA
+827 SWFKSAA
-834 KISDDI
+834 KIGQDV
-840 PNVSST
+840 PTVAST
-846 VEIEHG
+846 IEIEPG
-852 SNLGS
+852 GDLGKK
-857 TISENNINLEETKA
+857 ISDNNINLEETKA

-877 VIEYTK
+877 VIEYTQ
-883 ETIENAVAS
+883 EDVENAVAT
-892 QETSQDK
+892 QETSPSK
-899 IAVQTQNSGSNGILE
+899 EAVQSTNGNKKNIWD
-914 LDSATFNKINNEI
+914 LDEALINNLNKELR
-927 KNIPCIQQQWRETQD
+927 NIPFVQEQRKATID
-942 SLDALDGEFDERFSN
+942 ALNALDGKFDNSFIN
-957 VYTDLYKST
+957 QYTNLYKNSIT
-966 IKEKDVPRYDN
+966 VNDVPRYDN
-977 EGEFFKLLTKEDPLA
+977 EGEFFKLLSKEDPLA

-1047 GRPPVCVLRL
+1047 GRPPVCVLRI

-1071 ISYEEG
+1071 IEYEQN

-1089 MFAKINIGFTFLG
+1089 MMANVNISFVFLG

-1143 KEISYKAFLYSHLT
+1143 REIDYKAFLYPLRS
-1157 GNTDNQKLGFGTTI
+1157 GNVDNQEPGSGTTI

>member
-294 SETDNFESGSKRLD
+294 SETDNFEGGSKRLD

-365 KSEFEEYGLSPEQR
+365 KNEFEEYGLSPEQR

-488 QQKVETNK
+488 QQKVETKK
-496 EEKVDVLTPEPQE
+496 EEKVDVLTTEPQD
-509 VPTPTSQK
+509 VPTPKSQK

-553 DSGNTVVDSGNTVVD
+553 DGDNNA
-568 SGNTVD
+568 VD

-580 QVVKVNG
+580 QEVKVKST
-587 VQVGGYEMRIKIPLD
+587 QVGGYEMRIGKPLD
-602 YGVDKALANDY
+602 YGVDEALANSY
-613 DKVVKT
+613 ETVVKT
-619 YTDITSREKK
+619 YTDITSRERK
-629 AQLLTDSSGN
+629 AQLLTNSSASP
-639 TISAHIGGS
+639 ISAHIGDR
-648 FYTLAKQVYD
+648 FYKLAKQVYD
-658 GAPSLAMA
+658 GSPSLAMA
-666 KQSPVPE
+666 NKSPVPE
-673 SWYRQR
+673 YWYRQR

-718 NSVQGFEYPLSNSEL
+718 NSVQGFKYPLSNSVL
-733 KQAFGLDEDNV
+733 KQAFGLDEEHV
-744 TLVSFADMY
+744 KLVSFADMY

-762 DVLKGCYNPN
+762 DVLDGCYDEK
-772 TVKIIQDVLAKKDG
+772 TVKIIQNVLLNKDG
-786 GYKIQNVR
+786 GCKIQSVR

-818 AQNRAATLM
+818 AKDRAATLM

-834 KISDDI
+834 KISEDI
-840 PNVSST
+840 HNVSST
-846 VEIEHG
+846 IEIEHG

-877 VIEYTK
+877 VIEYTQ
-883 ETIENAVAS
+883 EGIENAVAS

-899 IAVQTQNSGSNGILE
+899 IAVQTQNGGSNNIWE

-942 SLDALDGEFDERFSN
+942 SLDALDGEFDEKFSN
-957 VYTDLYKST
+957 DYANLFNG

-1157 GNTDNQKLGFGTTI
+1157 GNTDNQELGIGTTI

>member
-130 TQEESTNI
+130 TQEETTNI

-321 IAPTARLVDY
+321 IAPTAKLVDY

-340 SEGHMSPKRCMFSI
+340 SDGHMSPKRCMFSI

-365 KSEFEEYGLSPEQR
+365 KNEFEEYGLSPEQR

-488 QQKVETNK
+488 QQKVETKK
-496 EEKVDVLTPEPQE
+496 EEKVDVLTPDPQD
-509 VPTPTSQK
+509 VATPTSQK

-548 TNKYV
+548 ANKYV
-553 DSGNTVVDSGNTVVD
+553 DGDNNA
-568 SGNTVD
+568 VD

-580 QVVKVNG
+580 QEVKVNST
-587 VQVGGYEMRIKIPLD
+587 QVGGYEMRSGTPLD
-602 YGVDKALANDY
+602 YGVDEALANSY
-613 DKVVKT
+613 ETIVKT
-619 YTDITSREKK
+619 YTDITSRERK
-629 AQLLTDSSGN
+629 AQLLTNSSASP
-639 TISAHIGGS
+639 ISAHIGGS
-648 FYTLAKQVYD
+648 FYPLAKQVYD
-658 GAPSLAMA
+658 GSPSLAMA

-673 SWYRQR
+673 SWYKQR

-718 NSVQGFEYPLSNSEL
+718 NSVQGFKYPLSKSEL
-733 KQAFGLDEDNV
+733 KQAFGLDDEQV
-744 TLVSFADMY
+744 MLVSFADMY

-762 DVLKGCYNPN
+762 DVLKGCYDEK
-772 TVKIIQDVLAKKDG
+772 TVKIIQDVLVNKVG
-786 GYKIQNVR
+786 GCKIQSVR

-818 AQNRAATLM
+818 AKDRAATLM

-834 KISDDI
+834 KISEDI

-846 VEIEHG
+846 IEIEHG

-877 VIEYTK
+877 VIEYTQ
-883 ETIENAVAS
+883 ESIENAVAS

-899 IAVQTQNSGSNGILE
+899 IAVQTQNGGSNNIWE
-914 LDSATFNKINNEI
+914 LDSATLNKINNEI

-942 SLDALDGEFDERFSN
+942 SLDALDGEFDEKFSN
-957 VYTDLYKST
+957 DYANLFNGF
-966 IKEKDVPRYDN
+966 KEKDVPRYDN

-1157 GNTDNQKLGFGTTI
+1157 GNTDNQDLGFGTTI

>member
-321 IAPTARLVDY
+321 IAPTAKLVDY

-340 SEGHMSPKRCMFSI
+340 SDGHMSPKRCMFSI

-365 KSEFEEYGLSPEQR
+365 KNEFEEYGLSPEQR

-488 QQKVETNK
+488 QQKVETKK
-496 EEKVDVLTPEPQE
+496 EEKVDVLTPEPRE
-509 VPTPTSQK
+509 VPTPKSQK

-548 TNKYV
+548 ANKYV
-553 DSGNTVVDSGNTVVD
+553 DGDNNA
-568 SGNTVD
+568 VD

-580 QVVKVNG
+580 QEVKVNST
-587 VQVGGYEMRIKIPLD
+587 QVGGYEMRIDKPLD
-602 YGVDKALANDY
+602 YGVDEALANSY
-613 DKVVKT
+613 ETIVKT
-619 YTDITSREKK
+619 YTDITSRERK
-629 AQLLTDSSGN
+629 AQLLTNSSASS
-639 TISAHIGGS
+639 ISAHIGGT

-658 GAPSLAMA
+658 GSPSLAMA
-666 KQSPVPE
+666 NKSPVPE
-673 SWYRQR
+673 YWYRQR

-718 NSVQGFEYPLSNSEL
+718 NSVQGFKYPLSNYEL
-733 KQAFGLDEDNV
+733 KQAFGLDEQV

-762 DVLKGCYNPN
+762 DVLKGCYDEK
-772 TVKIIQDVLAKKDG
+772 TVKIIQDVLVNKVG
-786 GYKIQNVR
+786 GCKIQSVR

-818 AQNRAATLM
+818 AKERAATLM

-834 KISDDI
+834 KISEDI

-846 VEIEHG
+846 IEIEHG

-877 VIEYTK
+877 VIEYTQ
-883 ETIENAVAS
+883 EAIENAVAS

-899 IAVQTQNSGSNGILE
+899 IAVQTQNDGSNKIWY
-914 LDSATFNKINNEI
+914 ATADEI
-927 KNIPCIQQQWRETQD
+927 KQSGINRDINKLIQQQQWRETQD

-957 VYTDLYKST
+957 DYANLFNGF
-966 IKEKDVPRYDN
+966 KEKDVPRYDN

-1157 GNTDNQKLGFGTTI
+1157 GNTDNQELGIGTTI

>member
-321 IAPTARLVDY
+321 IAPTAKLVDY

-340 SEGHMSPKRCMFSI
+340 SDGHMSPKRCMFSI

-365 KSEFEEYGLSPEQR
+365 KNEFEEYGLSPEQR

-488 QQKVETNK
+488 QQKVETKK
-496 EEKVDVLTPEPQE
+496 EEKVDVLTSEPQD
-509 VPTPTSQK
+509 VPTPKSKK

-553 DSGNTVVDSGNTVVD
+553 DGDHNA
-568 SGNTVD
+568 VD
-574 MPFDTT
+574 MPFNTT
-580 QVVKVNG
+580 QEVKVNNT
-587 VQVGGYEMRIKIPLD
+587 QVGGYEMRIGKPLD
-602 YGVDKALANDY
+602 YGVDEALANSY
-613 DKVVKT
+613 ETVVKT
-619 YTDITSREKK
+619 YTDITSRERK
-629 AQLLTDSSGN
+629 AQLLTNSSASP
-639 TISAHIGGS
+639 ISAHIGGS

-658 GAPSLAMA
+658 GSPSLAMA
-666 KQSPVPE
+666 NKSPVPE
-673 SWYRQR
+673 YWYRQR

-718 NSVQGFEYPLSNSEL
+718 NSVQGFEYPLSKSEL
-733 KQAFGLDEDNV
+733 KQAFGLDEEQV
-744 TLVSFADMY
+744 KLVSFADMY
-753 VALTNDRSK
+753 VALTNDSSK
-762 DVLKGCYNPN
+762 DVLKGCYNPD
-772 TVKIIQDVLAKKDG
+772 TVKLIKDVLVNKNG
-786 GYKIQNVR
+786 GCKIQSVR

-818 AQNRAATLM
+818 AKDRAATLM

-834 KISDDI
+834 KISEDI

-846 VEIEHG
+846 IEIEHG

-857 TISENNINLEETKA
+857 TISENNINLEVTKA

-877 VIEYTK
+877 VIEYTQ
-883 ETIENAVAS
+883 EAIENAVAS

-899 IAVQTQNSGSNGILE
+899 IAVQTQNGGSNNIWN
-914 LDSATFNKINNEI
+914 ATADEI
-927 KNIPCIQQQWRETQD
+927 KQSGINRDIKLIQQQQWRETQD
-942 SLDALDGEFDERFSN
+942 SLDALDGEFDEKFSN
-957 VYTDLYKST
+957 DYANLFNGF
-966 IKEKDVPRYDN
+966 KEKDVPRYDN

-1143 KEISYKAFLYSHLT
+1143 KEISYKAFLYPHLT
-1157 GNTDNQKLGFGTTI
+1157 GNTDNQESGFGTTI

>member
-1 MEKIQSTTLSRL
+1 MKKVSNTTFSRF
-13 GNSVASTLSNV
+13 GKSVTSALSNV

-49 LLGRK
+49 LLGKK

-106 RFADPYTDSDNYLGG
+106 RFADPYTDAENYLGG
-121 WIANMEFGH
+121 WVADMQFGI
-130 TQEESTNI
+130 TQEGATNV

-143 MDGIARLEPIEFEN
+143 MDGIARLEPIAFEN
-157 ASPQGGHSSHNIVSA
+157 KIPPGGHSDHNLVQS
-172 FNDDALPSCDILRKT
+172 FDDDVLPSCDLLRKT

-194 RYQTLISRFHTN
+194 KYQTLISRFHTN
-206 TEESKSRTDPTQTA
+206 TDSSKSQTDPTQTA

-231 NLLKLNPSTHSGYD
+231 NLLKLNPTTHNTYD

-255 HEYAYHKDTIR
+255 HQYAYHTDTIR
-266 PFDEISQEAF
+266 PFDMTSQEEL
-276 ENTTSN
+276 ENVTSN
-282 GNGNSFR
+282 GKGNSFR
-289 VIAGK
+289 VTSG
-294 SETDNFESGSKRLD
+294 SGNTSNFDSGSKRLD
-308 KYGVLN
+308 NYGVLN

-331 FNESVDDKS
+331 FNGTVDDKNS
-340 SEGHMSPKRCMFSI
+340 DGHMSPKRCMFSI
-354 ENLAWR
+354 ENLAWK
-360 DKRAK
+360 DKK
-365 KSEFEEYGLSPEQR
+365 LSKSEFDEKGLSPEQK

-385 IMWFPPYNLNFSE
+385 IMWFPPYNLKFSE

-445 KDASGNELAE
+445 KNGDGIELDSV
-455 ANEGGVDNKN
+455 NDGGVDNKN

-488 QQKVETNK
+488 QQKLQENAQPQK
-496 EEKVDVLTPEPQE
+496 LDVLTPAPQD
-509 VPTPTSQK
+509 VPTPTPRK

-553 DSGNTVVDSGNTVVD
+553 DGDNNA
-568 SGNTVD
+568 VD

-580 QVVKVNG
+580 QEVKVNNK
-587 VQVGGYEMRIKIPLD
+587 QVGGYEMRSGITLD
-602 YGVDKALANDY
+602 YGVDEALANSY
-613 DKVVKT
+613 ETVVKT
-619 YTDITSREKK
+619 YTDIASRERK
-629 AQLLTDSSGN
+629 AQLLTNSSASP
-639 TISAHIGGS
+639 ISAHIGDR

-658 GAPSLAMA
+658 GSPSLAMA

-694 GYWTSGGTKYT
+694 GYWTSGSTKYT

-711 DSKSFGL
+711 DKESFGL
-718 NSVQGFEYPLSNSEL
+718 NSIQGFEYPLNNSEL
-733 KQAFGLDEDNV
+733 KQAFGLDEENV

-753 VALTNDRSK
+753 VALTNDSSK
-762 DVLKGCYNPN
+762 DVLSGCYHTN
-772 TVKIIQDVLAKKDG
+772 TVKLIQDVLLNKDG

-818 AQNRAATLM
+818 AQDRAATLM

-846 VEIEHG
+846 IEIEHG
-852 SNLGS
+852 GNLGS

-877 VIEYTK
+877 VIEYTQ
-883 ETIENAVAS
+883 EAIENAVAS

-899 IAVQTQNSGSNGILE
+899 IAVQTQNDGSNKIWN
-914 LDSATFNKINNEI
+914 ATADEI
-927 KNIPCIQQQWRETQD
+927 KQSGINRDINKLIQQQWRETQD

-957 VYTDLYKST
+957 DYANLFNGF
-966 IKEKDVPRYDN
+966 KEKDVPRYDN

-1047 GRPPVCVLRL
+1047 GRPPVCVLRI

-1071 ISYEEG
+1071 IEYEQN

-1089 MFAKINIGFTFLG
+1089 MMANVNISFVFLG

-1143 KEISYKAFLYSHLT
+1143 REIDYKAFLYTLRS
-1157 GNTDNQKLGFGTTI
+1157 GNVDNQEPGSGTTI

>member
-321 IAPTARLVDY
+321 IAPTAKLVDY

-340 SEGHMSPKRCMFSI
+340 SDGHMSPKRCMFSI

-365 KSEFEEYGLSPEQR
+365 KNEFEEYGLSPEQR

-496 EEKVDVLTPEPQE
+496 EEKVDVLTPEPQD
-509 VPTPTSQK
+509 VATPTSQK

-553 DSGNTVVDSGNTVVD
+553 DGDHNA
-568 SGNTVD
+568 VD
-574 MPFDTT
+574 MPFNTT
-580 QVVKVNG
+580 QEVKVNNT
-587 VQVGGYEMRIKIPLD
+587 QVGGYEMRIGKPLD
-602 YGVDKALANDY
+602 YGVDEALANSY
-613 DKVVKT
+613 ETVVKT
-619 YTDITSREKK
+619 YTDITSRERK
-629 AQLLTDSSGN
+629 AQLLTNSSASP
-639 TISAHIGGS
+639 ISAHIGGS

-658 GAPSLAMA
+658 GSPSLAMA
-666 KQSPVPE
+666 NKSPVPE
-673 SWYRQR
+673 YWYRQR

-718 NSVQGFEYPLSNSEL
+718 NSVQGFKYPLNNLEL
-733 KQAFGLDEDNV
+733 KQAFGLDEKNV

-762 DVLKGCYNPN
+762 DILDGCYDEK
-772 TVKIIQDVLAKKDG
+772 TVKIIQDVLVNKVG
-786 GYKIQNVR
+786 GCKIQSVR

-818 AQNRAATLM
+818 AKDRAATLM

-834 KISDDI
+834 KISEDI

-846 VEIEHG
+846 IEIEHG

-857 TISENNINLEETKA
+857 TVSENNINLEETKA

-877 VIEYTK
+877 VIEYTQ
-883 ETIENAVAS
+883 EAIENAVAS

-942 SLDALDGEFDERFSN
+942 SLNALDGEFDERFIN
-957 VYTDLYKST
+957 EYTDLYKSA

-1143 KEISYKAFLYSHLT
+1143 KEISYKAFLYPHLQ
-1157 GNTDNQKLGFGTTI
+1157 GNTDNQELGIGTTI

>member
-1 MEKIQSTTLSRL
+1 MEKVKNTTISRL
-13 GNSVASTLSNV
+13 GNSIASALSNV

-106 RFADPYTDSDNYLGG
+106 RFADPYTDSDNYFGG
-121 WIANMEFGH
+121 WVANMEFGY
-130 TQEESTNI
+130 TQEDAANI

-157 ASPQGGHSSHNIVSA
+157 ATPPGGHSVHNLVGT
-172 FNDDALPSCDILRKT
+172 FNDGILPSCDILRKT

-231 NLLKLNPSTHSGYD
+231 NLLKLNPSTHNGYD

-266 PFDEISQEAF
+266 PFDEISQEGF
-276 ENTTSN
+276 ESTTSN

-289 VIAGK
+289 VIAGNT
-294 SETDNFESGSKRLD
+294 ETDNFEGGSKRLD

-385 IMWFPPYNLNFSE
+385 IMWFPPYNLTFSE

-438 LVDYWSR
+438 LIDYWSR

-488 QQKVETNK
+488 QQKLQENAQPQK
-496 EEKVDVLTPEPQE
+496 LDVLTPAPQD
-509 VPTPTSQK
+509 VPTPTPRK

-553 DSGNTVVDSGNTVVD
+553 DGDNNA
-568 SGNTVD
+568 VD

-580 QVVKVNG
+580 QEVKVNNK
-587 VQVGGYEMRIKIPLD
+587 QVGGYEMRTGITLD
-602 YGVDKALANDY
+602 YGVDEALANSY
-613 DKVVKT
+613 ETVVKT
-619 YTDITSREKK
+619 YTDIASRERK
-629 AQLLTDSSGN
+629 AQLLTNSSASP
-639 TISAHIGGS
+639 ISAHIGDR

-658 GAPSLAMA
+658 GSPSLAMA

-694 GYWTSGGTKYT
+694 GYWTSGSTKYT

-711 DSKSFGL
+711 DKESFGL
-718 NSVQGFEYPLSNSEL
+718 NSVQGFEYPLNNSEL
-733 KQAFGLDEDNV
+733 KQAFGLDEENV

-753 VALTNDRSK
+753 VALTNDSSK
-762 DVLKGCYNPN
+762 DVLSGCYHTN
-772 TVKIIQDVLAKKDG
+772 TVKLIQDVLVNKDG
-786 GYKIQNVR
+786 GYKIQSVR

-818 AQNRAATLM
+818 AQDRAATLM

-846 VEIEHG
+846 IEIEHG
-852 SNLGS
+852 GNLGS

-877 VIEYTK
+877 VIEYTQ
-883 ETIENAVAS
+883 EAIENAVAS
-892 QETSQDK
+892 QETSQNK
-899 IAVQTQNSGSNGILE
+899 VAVQTQNGGSNNIWE

-942 SLDALDGEFDERFSN
+942 SLDALDGEFDERFIN
-957 VYTDLYKST
+957 EYTDLYKST

-1143 KEISYKAFLYSHLT
+1143 KEISYKAFLYHHLT
-1157 GNTDNQKLGFGTTI
+1157 GNTDNQESGFGTTI

>member
-321 IAPTARLVDY
+321 IAPTAKLVDY

-340 SEGHMSPKRCMFSI
+340 SDGHMSPKRCMFSI

-365 KSEFEEYGLSPEQR
+365 KNEFEEYGLSPEQR

-488 QQKVETNK
+488 QQKVETKK
-496 EEKVDVLTPEPQE
+496 EEKVDVLTPEPQD
-509 VPTPTSQK
+509 VSTPTSQK

-553 DSGNTVVDSGNTVVD
+553 DGDHNA
-568 SGNTVD
+568 VD
-574 MPFDTT
+574 MPFNTT
-580 QVVKVNG
+580 QEVKVNNT
-587 VQVGGYEMRIKIPLD
+587 QVGGYEMRIGKPLD
-602 YGVDKALANDY
+602 YGVDEALANSY
-613 DKVVKT
+613 ETVVKT
-619 YTDITSREKK
+619 YTDITSRERK
-629 AQLLTDSSGN
+629 AQLLTNSSASP
-639 TISAHIGGS
+639 ISAHIGGS

-658 GAPSLAMA
+658 GSPSLAMA
-666 KQSPVPE
+666 NKSPVPE
-673 SWYRQR
+673 YWYRQR

-694 GYWTSGGTKYT
+694 GYWTSGSTKYT

-711 DSKSFGL
+711 DKESFGL
-718 NSVQGFEYPLSNSEL
+718 NSVQGFEYPLNNLEL
-733 KQAFGLDEDNV
+733 KQAFGLDEEQV
-744 TLVSFADMY
+744 KLVSFADMY
-753 VALTNDRSK
+753 VALTNDSSK
-762 DVLKGCYNPN
+762 DVLKGCYDEK
-772 TVKIIQDVLAKKDG
+772 TVKLIKDVLVNKDG
-786 GYKIQNVR
+786 GCKIQSVR

-818 AQNRAATLM
+818 AKDRAATLM

-834 KISDDI
+834 KISEDI

-846 VEIEHG
+846 IEIEHG

-877 VIEYTK
+877 VIEYTQ
-883 ETIENAVAS
+883 EAIENAVAS
-892 QETSQDK
+892 QKTSQDK
-899 IAVQTQNSGSNGILE
+899 IAVQTQNDGSNKIWN
-914 LDSATFNKINNEI
+914 ATADEI
-927 KNIPCIQQQWRETQD
+927 KQSGINRDINKLIQQQQWRETQD
-942 SLDALDGEFDERFSN
+942 SLDALDGEFDEKFSN
-957 VYTDLYKST
+957 DYANLFNGF
-966 IKEKDVPRYDN
+966 KEKDVPRYDN

-1157 GNTDNQKLGFGTTI
+1157 GNTDNQELGIGTTI

>member
-1 MEKIQSTTLSRL
+1 MEKVSNTTFSRF
-13 GNSVASTLSNV
+13 GKSVTSALSNV

-101 EVPTV
+101 EGPTV
-106 RFADPYTDSDNYLGG
+106 RFADPYTDAENYLGG
-121 WIANMEFGH
+121 WVADMQFGI
-130 TQEESTNI
+130 TQEGATNV

-143 MDGIARLEPIEFEN
+143 MDGIARLEPIAFEN
-157 ASPQGGHSSHNIVSA
+157 KIPPGGHSDHNLVQS
-172 FNDDALPSCDILRKT
+172 FDDDVLPSCDLLRKT

-194 RYQTLISRFHTN
+194 KYQTLISRFHTN
-206 TEESKSRTDPTQTA
+206 TDSSKSQTDPTQTA

-231 NLLKLNPSTHSGYD
+231 NLLKLNPTTHNTYD

-255 HEYAYHKDTIR
+255 HQYAYHTDTIR
-266 PFDEISQEAF
+266 PFDMTSQEEL
-276 ENTTSN
+276 ENVTSN
-282 GNGNSFR
+282 GKGNSFR
-289 VIAGK
+289 VTSG
-294 SETDNFESGSKRLD
+294 SGNTSNFDSGSKRLD
-308 KYGVLN
+308 NYGVLN

-331 FNESVDDKS
+331 FNGTVDDKNS
-340 SEGHMSPKRCMFSI
+340 DGHMSPKRCMFSI
-354 ENLAWR
+354 ENLAWK
-360 DKRAK
+360 DKK
-365 KSEFEEYGLSPEQR
+365 LSKSEFDEKGLSPEQK

-385 IMWFPPYNLNFSE
+385 IMWFPPYNLKFSE

-445 KDASGNELAE
+445 KNGDGIELDSV
-455 ANEGGVDNKN
+455 NDGGVDNKN

-475 AGCDVLYTKKQRY
+475 AGCDVLYTKRQTY
-488 QQKVETNK
+488 QKRVEPQNE
-496 EEKVDVLTPEPQE
+496 EEKKEDVLTPEPLE
-509 VPTPTSQK
+509 VPSPKPRK

-526 NYSGRDDRSDNNAIK
+526 NYSGMDDRSDNNAIK

-553 DSGNTVVDSGNTVVD
+553 DDANNA
-568 SGNTVD
+568 VD

-580 QVVKVNG
+580 RKVTVNSA
-587 VQVGGYEMRIKIPLD
+587 QVGGYEMRQDKPLD
-602 YGVDKALANDY
+602 YGVDEALANSY
-613 DKVVKT
+613 NTIVKT
-619 YTDITSREKK
+619 YTDIASRERK
-629 AQLLTDSSGN
+629 AQLLTNSSGSP
-639 TISAHIGGS
+639 IQAHVNGDR

-658 GAPSLAMA
+658 GSPSLAAA

-679 WYYRVDKNTVQQVLN
+679 WYYRVDNNTVQQILN
-694 GYWTSGGTKYT
+694 GYWTSGNTQYT

-711 DSKSFGL
+711 DSASFGL
-718 NSVQGFEYPLSNSEL
+718 NSVYGYTYPTTNETL
-733 KQAFGLDEDNV
+733 KQAFGLDEGENT

-753 VALTNDRSK
+753 VALTDDASK
-762 DVLKGCYNPN
+762 TVLDGCYNSN
-772 TVKIIQDVLAKKDG
+772 TVKMIRDVLTNSNG
-786 GYKIQNVR
+786 GYKIQSIK

-806 SQKVNKTRNTSL
+806 STKLNTRRNTSL
-818 AQNRAATLM
+818 AQERANTLM
-827 KWFKEAA
+827 TWFKSAA
-834 KISDDI
+834 KIGQDV
-840 PNVSST
+840 PTVAST
-846 VEIEHG
+846 IEIEPG
-852 SNLGS
+852 GDLGKK
-857 TISENNINLEETKA
+857 ISDNNINLEETKA

-877 VIEYTK
+877 VIEYTQ
-883 ETIENAVAS
+883 EDVENAVAT
-892 QETSQDK
+892 QETSPSK
-899 IAVQTQNSGSNGILE
+899 EAVQLTNG
-914 LDSATFNKINNEI
+914 NK
-927 KNIPCIQQQWRETQD
+927 KNIWD
-942 SLDALDGEFDERFSN
+942 LDEALVNNLNKELRNIPFVQEQRKATIDALNALDGEFDNSFIN
-957 VYTDLYKST
+957 QYTNLYKNSIT
-966 IKEKDVPRYDN
+966 VNDVPRYDN
-977 EGEFFKLLTKEDPLA
+977 EGEFFKLLSKEDPLV

-1047 GRPPVCVLRL
+1047 GRPPVCVLRI

-1071 ISYEEG
+1071 IEYEQN

-1089 MFAKINIGFTFLG
+1089 MMANVNISFVFLG

-1143 KEISYKAFLYSHLT
+1143 REIDYKAFLYPLRS
-1157 GNTDNQKLGFGTTI
+1157 GNVDNQEPGSGTTI

>member
-321 IAPTARLVDY
+321 IAPTAKLVDY

-340 SEGHMSPKRCMFSI
+340 SDGHMSPKRCMFSI

-365 KSEFEEYGLSPEQR
+365 KNEFEEYGLSPEQR

-488 QQKVETNK
+488 QQKVETKK
-496 EEKVDVLTPEPQE
+496 EEKVDVLTPEPQD
-509 VPTPTSQK
+509 VSTPTPQK

-553 DSGNTVVDSGNTVVD
+553 DGDNNA
-568 SGNTVD
+568 VD
-574 MPFDTT
+574 MPFNTT
-580 QVVKVNG
+580 QEVKVNNT
-587 VQVGGYEMRIKIPLD
+587 QVGGYEMRIDKPLD
-602 YGVDKALANDY
+602 YGVDEALANSY
-613 DKVVKT
+613 ETVVKT
-619 YTDITSREKK
+619 YTDITSRERK
-629 AQLLTDSSGN
+629 AQLLTNSSAN
-639 TISAHIGGS
+639 PISAHIGES

-658 GAPSLAMA
+658 GSPSLAMA
-666 KQSPVPE
+666 NKSPVPE
-673 SWYRQR
+673 YWYRQR

-718 NSVQGFEYPLSNSEL
+718 NSVQGFKYPLSNSGL
-733 KQAFGLDEDNV
+733 KQAFGLDEG
-744 TLVSFADMY
+744 TAKLVSFADMY

-762 DVLKGCYNPN
+762 DVLKGCYNPV
-772 TVKIIQDVLAKKDG
+772 TVKLIRNVLVNKDG
-786 GYKIQNVR
+786 GYKIQSVR

-818 AQNRAATLM
+818 AKDRAATLM

-834 KISDDI
+834 KISEDI

-846 VEIEHG
+846 IEIEHG

-877 VIEYTK
+877 VIEYTQ
-883 ETIENAVAS
+883 EAIENAVAS

-899 IAVQTQNSGSNGILE
+899 IAVQTQNGGSNNIWE

-927 KNIPCIQQQWRETQD
+927 KNIPCIQQQWRKTQD

-957 VYTDLYKST
+957 DYANLFNGF
-966 IKEKDVPRYDN
+966 KEKDVPRYDN

-1157 GNTDNQKLGFGTTI
+1157 GNTDNQESGFGTTI

>member
-321 IAPTARLVDY
+321 IAPTAKLVDY

-340 SEGHMSPKRCMFSI
+340 SDGHMSPKRCMFSI

-365 KSEFEEYGLSPEQR
+365 KNEFEEYGLSPEQR

-488 QQKVETNK
+488 QQKVETKK

-509 VPTPTSQK
+509 VPTPKSQK

-548 TNKYV
+548 ANKYV
-553 DSGNTVVDSGNTVVD
+553 DGDNNA
-568 SGNTVD
+568 VD

-580 QVVKVNG
+580 QEVKVNNK
-587 VQVGGYEMRIKIPLD
+587 QVGGYEMRTGITLD
-602 YGVDKALANDY
+602 YGVDEALANSY
-613 DKVVKT
+613 ETIVKT
-619 YTDITSREKK
+619 YTDITSRERK
-629 AQLLTDSSGN
+629 AQLLTNSSASP
-639 TISAHIGGS
+639 ISAHIGGS
-648 FYTLAKQVYD
+648 FYPLAKQVYD
-658 GAPSLAMA
+658 GSPSLAMA
-666 KQSPVPE
+666 NKSPVPE
-673 SWYRQR
+673 YWYRQR

-718 NSVQGFEYPLSNSEL
+718 NSVQGFKYPLSKSEL
-733 KQAFGLDEDNV
+733 KQAFGLDDEQV
-744 TLVSFADMY
+744 MLVSFADMY
-753 VALTNDRSK
+753 VALTNDSSK
-762 DVLKGCYNPN
+762 DVLKGCYDEKK
-772 TVKIIQDVLAKKDG
+772 VKLIKDVLVNKDG
-786 GYKIQNVR
+786 GCKIQSVR

-818 AQNRAATLM
+818 AKDRAATLM

-834 KISDDI
+834 KISEDI

-846 VEIEHG
+846 IEIEHG

-877 VIEYTK
+877 VIEYTQ
-883 ETIENAVAS
+883 EAIENAVAS

-899 IAVQTQNSGSNGILE
+899 IAVQTQNGGSNNIWE
-914 LDSATFNKINNEI
+914 LDSATLNKINNEI

-942 SLDALDGEFDERFSN
+942 SLDALDGEFDEKFSN
-957 VYTDLYKST
+957 DYANLFNGF
-966 IKEKDVPRYDN
+966 KEKDVPRYDN

-1143 KEISYKAFLYSHLT
+1143 KEISYKAFLYSHLK
-1157 GNTDNQKLGFGTTI
+1157 GNTDNQESGFGTTI

>member
-1 MEKIQSTTLSRL
+1 MEKVSNTTFSRF
-13 GNSVASTLSNV
+13 GKSVTSALSNV

-106 RFADPYTDSDNYLGG
+106 RFADPYTDAENYLGG
-121 WIANMEFGH
+121 WVADMQFGI
-130 TQEESTNI
+130 TQEGATNV

-143 MDGIARLEPIEFEN
+143 MDGIARLEPIAFEN
-157 ASPQGGHSSHNIVSA
+157 KIPPGGHSDHNLVQS
-172 FNDDALPSCDILRKT
+172 FDDDVLPSCDLLRKT

-194 RYQTLISRFHTN
+194 KYQTLISRFHTN
-206 TEESKSRTDPTQTA
+206 TDSSKSQTDPTQTA

-231 NLLKLNPSTHSGYD
+231 NLLKLNPTPHNTYD

-255 HEYAYHKDTIR
+255 HQYAYHTNTIR
-266 PFDEISQEAF
+266 PFDMTSQEEL
-276 ENTTSN
+276 ENITSN
-282 GNGNSFR
+282 GKGNSFR
-289 VIAGK
+289 VASG
-294 SETDNFESGSKRLD
+294 SGNTSNFDSGSKRLD
-308 KYGVLN
+308 NYGVLN

-331 FNESVDDKS
+331 FNGTVDDKNS
-340 SEGHMSPKRCMFSI
+340 DGHMSPKRCMFSI
-354 ENLAWR
+354 ENLAWK
-360 DKRAK
+360 DKK
-365 KSEFEEYGLSPEQR
+365 LSKSEFDEKGLSPEQK

-385 IMWFPPYNLNFSE
+385 IMWFPPYNLKFSE

-445 KDASGNELAE
+445 KNGDGIELDSV
-455 ANEGGVDNKN
+455 NDGGVDNKN

-475 AGCDVLYTKKQRY
+475 AGCNVLYTKRQTY
-488 QQKVETNK
+488 QKRVEPQNE
-496 EEKVDVLTPEPQE
+496 EEKKEDVLTPEPLE
-509 VPTPTSQK
+509 VASPTPRK

-526 NYSGRDDRSDNNAIK
+526 NYSGMDDRSDSNAIK

-553 DSGNTVVDSGNTVVD
+553 DDNN
-568 SGNTVD
+568 NAVD

-580 QVVKVNG
+580 RKVTVNST
-587 VQVGGYEMRIKIPLD
+587 QVGGYEMRQGKPLD
-602 YGVDKALANDY
+602 YGVDEALANSY
-613 DKVVKT
+613 DTIVKT
-619 YTDITSREKK
+619 YTDIASRERK
-629 AQLLTDSSGN
+629 AQLLTNSSGSP
-639 TISAHIGGS
+639 IQAHVNGDR

-658 GAPSLAMA
+658 RSPSLAAA

-679 WYYRVDKNTVQQVLN
+679 WYYRVDNNTVQQILN
-694 GYWTSGGTKYT
+694 GYWTSGNTQYT

-711 DSKSFGL
+711 DSASFGL
-718 NSVQGFEYPLSNSEL
+718 NSVYGYKYPNTNETL
-733 KQAFGLDEDNV
+733 KQAFGLDEEENT

-753 VALTNDRSK
+753 VALTDDASK
-762 DVLKGCYNPN
+762 TVLDGCYNSN
-772 TVKIIQDVLAKKDG
+772 TVKIIRDVLTNSNG
-786 GYKIQNVR
+786 GYKIQSIK

-806 SQKVNKTRNTSL
+806 STKVNTRRNTSL
-818 AQNRAATLM
+818 AQERANTLM
-827 KWFKEAA
+827 TWFKSAA
-834 KISDDI
+834 KIGQDV
-840 PNVSST
+840 PTVAST
-846 VEIEHG
+846 IEIEPG
-852 SNLGS
+852 GDLGKK
-857 TISENNINLEETKA
+857 ISDNNINLEETKA

-877 VIEYTK
+877 VIEYTQ
-883 ETIENAVAS
+883 EDVENAVAT
-892 QETSQDK
+892 QETSPSK
-899 IAVQTQNSGSNGILE
+899 EAVQSTNG
-914 LDSATFNKINNEI
+914 NK
-927 KNIPCIQQQWRETQD
+927 KNIWD
-942 SLDALDGEFDERFSN
+942 LDELLVNNLNKELRNIPFVQEQRKATIDALNALDGEFDNSFIN
-957 VYTDLYKST
+957 QYTNLYKNSIT
-966 IKEKDVPRYDN
+966 VNDVPRYDN
-977 EGEFFKLLTKEDPLA
+977 EGEFFKLLSKEDPLA

-1047 GRPPVCVLRL
+1047 GRPPVCVLRI

-1071 ISYEEG
+1071 IEYEQN

-1089 MFAKINIGFTFLG
+1089 MMANVNISFVFLG

-1143 KEISYKAFLYSHLT
+1143 REIDYKAFLYPLRS
-1157 GNTDNQKLGFGTTI
+1157 GNVDNQEPGSGTTI

>member
-1 MEKIQSTTLSRL
+1 MEKVSNTTFSRF
-13 GNSVASTLSNV
+13 GKSVTSALSNV

-106 RFADPYTDSDNYLGG
+106 RFADPYTDAENYLGG
-121 WIANMEFGH
+121 WVADMQFGI
-130 TQEESTNI
+130 TQEGATNV

-143 MDGIARLEPIEFEN
+143 MDGIARLEPIAFEN
-157 ASPQGGHSSHNIVSA
+157 KIPPGGHSDHNLVQS
-172 FNDDALPSCDILRKT
+172 FDDDVLPSCDLLRKT

-194 RYQTLISRFHTN
+194 KYQTLISRFHTN
-206 TEESKSRTDPTQTA
+206 TDSSKSQTDPTQTA

-231 NLLKLNPSTHSGYD
+231 NLLKLNPTTHNTYD

-255 HEYAYHKDTIR
+255 HQYAYHTDTIR
-266 PFDEISQEAF
+266 PFDITSQEEL
-276 ENTTSN
+276 ENVTSN
-282 GNGNSFR
+282 GKGNSFR
-289 VIAGK
+289 VTSG
-294 SETDNFESGSKRLD
+294 SGNTSNFDSGSKRLD
-308 KYGVLN
+308 NYGVLN

-331 FNESVDDKS
+331 FNGTVDDKNS
-340 SEGHMSPKRCMFSI
+340 DGHMSPKRCMFSI
-354 ENLAWR
+354 ENLAWK
-360 DKRAK
+360 DKK
-365 KSEFEEYGLSPEQR
+365 LSKSEFDEQGLSPEQK

-385 IMWFPPYNLNFSE
+385 IMWFPPYNLKFSE

-445 KDASGNELAE
+445 KNGDGIELDSV
-455 ANEGGVDNKN
+455 NDGGVDNKN

-475 AGCDVLYTKKQRY
+475 AGCDVLYTKRQTY
-488 QQKVETNK
+488 QKRVEPQNE
-496 EEKVDVLTPEPQE
+496 EEKKEDVLTPEPLE
-509 VPTPTSQK
+509 VPSPKPRK

-526 NYSGRDDRSDNNAIK
+526 NYSGMDDRSDNNAIK

-553 DSGNTVVDSGNTVVD
+553 DDANNA
-568 SGNTVD
+568 VD

-580 QVVKVNG
+580 RKVTVNSA
-587 VQVGGYEMRIKIPLD
+587 QVGGYEMRQDKPLD
-602 YGVDKALANDY
+602 YGVDEALANSY
-613 DKVVKT
+613 NTIVKT
-619 YTDITSREKK
+619 YTDIASRERK
-629 AQLLTDSSGN
+629 AQLLTNSSGSP
-639 TISAHIGGS
+639 IQAHVNGDR

-658 GAPSLAMA
+658 GSPSLAAA

-679 WYYRVDKNTVQQVLN
+679 WYYRVDNNTVQQILN
-694 GYWTSGGTKYT
+694 GYWTSGNTQYT

-711 DSKSFGL
+711 DSASFGL
-718 NSVQGFEYPLSNSEL
+718 NSVYGYTYPTTNETL
-733 KQAFGLDEDNV
+733 KQAFGLDEGENT

-753 VALTNDRSK
+753 VALTDDASK
-762 DVLKGCYNPN
+762 TVLDGCYNSN
-772 TVKIIQDVLAKKDG
+772 TVKMIRDVLTNSNG
-786 GYKIQNVR
+786 GYKIQSIK

-806 SQKVNKTRNTSL
+806 STKLNTRRNTSL
-818 AQNRAATLM
+818 AQERANTLM
-827 KWFKEAA
+827 TWFKSAA
-834 KISDDI
+834 KIGQDV
-840 PNVSST
+840 PTVAST
-846 VEIEHG
+846 IEIEPG
-852 SNLGS
+852 GDLGKK
-857 TISENNINLEETKA
+857 ISDNNINLEETKA

-877 VIEYTK
+877 VIEYTQ
-883 ETIENAVAS
+883 EDVENAVAT
-892 QETSQDK
+892 QETSPSK
-899 IAVQTQNSGSNGILE
+899 EAVQLTNG
-914 LDSATFNKINNEI
+914 NK
-927 KNIPCIQQQWRETQD
+927 KNIWD
-942 SLDALDGEFDERFSN
+942 LDEALVNNLNKELRNIPFVQEQRKATIDALNALDGEFDNSFIN
-957 VYTDLYKST
+957 QYTNLYKNSIT
-966 IKEKDVPRYDN
+966 VNDVPRYDN
-977 EGEFFKLLTKEDPLA
+977 EGEFFKLLSKEDPLV

-1047 GRPPVCVLRL
+1047 GRPPVCVLRI

-1071 ISYEEG
+1071 IEYEQN

-1089 MFAKINIGFTFLG
+1089 MMANVNIIFVFLG

-1143 KEISYKAFLYSHLT
+1143 REIDYKAFLYPLRS
-1157 GNTDNQKLGFGTTI
+1157 GNVDNQEPGSGTTI

>member
-1 MEKIQSTTLSRL
+1 MEKVSNTTFSRF
-13 GNSVASTLSNV
+13 GKSVTSALSNV

-106 RFADPYTDSDNYLGG
+106 RFADPYTDAENYLGG
-121 WIANMEFGH
+121 WVADMQFGI
-130 TQEESTNI
+130 TQEGATNV

-143 MDGIARLEPIEFEN
+143 MDGIARLEPIAFEN
-157 ASPQGGHSSHNIVSA
+157 KIPPGGHSDHNLVQS
-172 FNDDALPSCDILRKT
+172 FDDDVLPSCDLLRKT

-194 RYQTLISRFHTN
+194 KYQTLISRFHTN
-206 TEESKSRTDPTQTA
+206 TDSSKSQTDPTQTA

-231 NLLKLNPSTHSGYD
+231 NLLKLNPTTHNTYD

-255 HEYAYHKDTIR
+255 HQYAYHTDTIR
-266 PFDEISQEAF
+266 PFDMTSQEEL
-276 ENTTSN
+276 ENVTSN
-282 GNGNSFR
+282 GKGNSFR
-289 VIAGK
+289 VTSG
-294 SETDNFESGSKRLD
+294 SGSTSNFDSGSKRLD
-308 KYGVLN
+308 NYGVLN

-331 FNESVDDKS
+331 FNGTVDDKNS
-340 SEGHMSPKRCMFSI
+340 DGHMSPKRCMFSI
-354 ENLAWR
+354 ENLAWK
-360 DKRAK
+360 DKK
-365 KSEFEEYGLSPEQR
+365 LSKSEFDEKGLSPEQK

-385 IMWFPPYNLNFSE
+385 IMWFPPYNLKFSE

-438 LVDYWSR
+438 LIDYWSR
-445 KDASGNELAE
+445 KNGDGIELDSV
-455 ANEGGVDNKN
+455 NDGGVDNKN

-488 QQKVETNK
+488 QQKLQENAQPQK
-496 EEKVDVLTPEPQE
+496 LDVLTPAPQD
-509 VPTPTSQK
+509 VPTPTPRK

-553 DSGNTVVDSGNTVVD
+553 DGDNNA
-568 SGNTVD
+568 VD

-580 QVVKVNG
+580 QEVKVNNK
-587 VQVGGYEMRIKIPLD
+587 QVGGYEMRSGITLD
-602 YGVDKALANDY
+602 YGVDEALANSY
-613 DKVVKT
+613 ETVVKT
-619 YTDITSREKK
+619 YTDIASRERK
-629 AQLLTDSSGN
+629 AQLLTNSSASP
-639 TISAHIGGS
+639 ISAHIGDR

-658 GAPSLAMA
+658 GSPSLAMA

-694 GYWTSGGTKYT
+694 GYWTSGSTKYT

-711 DSKSFGL
+711 DKESFGL
-718 NSVQGFEYPLSNSEL
+718 NSIQGFEYPLNNSEL
-733 KQAFGLDEDNV
+733 KQAFGLDEENV

-753 VALTNDRSK
+753 VALTNDSSK
-762 DVLKGCYNPN
+762 DVLSGCYHTN
-772 TVKIIQDVLAKKDG
+772 TVKLIQDVLLNKDG

-818 AQNRAATLM
+818 AQDRAATLM

-846 VEIEHG
+846 IEIEHG
-852 SNLGS
+852 GNLGS

-877 VIEYTK
+877 VIEYTQ
-883 ETIENAVAS
+883 EAIENAVAS
-892 QETSQDK
+892 QETSQNK
-899 IAVQTQNSGSNGILE
+899 VAVQTQNGGSNNIWE

-927 KNIPCIQQQWRETQD
+927 KNIPYIQQQWRETQD
-942 SLDALDGEFDERFSN
+942 SLDALDGEFDEKFSN
-957 VYTDLYKST
+957 DYANLFNG

-1047 GRPPVCVLRL
+1047 GRPPVCVLRI

-1071 ISYEEG
+1071 IEYEQN

-1089 MFAKINIGFTFLG
+1089 MMANVNISFVFLG

-1143 KEISYKAFLYSHLT
+1143 REIDYKAFLYPLRS
-1157 GNTDNQKLGFGTTI
+1157 GNVDNQEPGSGTTI

>member
-130 TQEESTNI
+130 TQEETTNI

-321 IAPTARLVDY
+321 IAPTAKLVDY

-340 SEGHMSPKRCMFSI
+340 SDGHMSPKRCMFSI

-365 KSEFEEYGLSPEQR
+365 KNEFEEYGLSPEQR

-488 QQKVETNK
+488 QQKVETKK

-509 VPTPTSQK
+509 VPTPTSKK

-553 DSGNTVVDSGNTVVD
+553 DGDNNA
-568 SGNTVD
+568 VD

-580 QVVKVNG
+580 QEVKVNST
-587 VQVGGYEMRIKIPLD
+587 QVGGYEMRIGKPLD
-602 YGVDKALANDY
+602 YGVDEALANSY
-613 DKVVKT
+613 ETVVKT
-619 YTDITSREKK
+619 YTDITSRERK
-629 AQLLTDSSGN
+629 AQLLTNSSARP
-639 TISAHIGGS
+639 ISAHIGDR
-648 FYTLAKQVYD
+648 FYKLAKQVYD
-658 GAPSLAMA
+658 GSPSLAMA
-666 KQSPVPE
+666 NKSPVPE
-673 SWYRQR
+673 YWYRQR

-718 NSVQGFEYPLSNSEL
+718 NSVQGFEYPLSNTEL
-733 KQAFGLDEDNV
+733 KQAFGLDKEDV

-762 DVLKGCYNPN
+762 DILDGCYDPK
-772 TVKIIQDVLAKKDG
+772 TVELIQDVLVKKDG
-786 GYKIQNVR
+786 GCKIQNVR

-834 KISDDI
+834 KISEDI

-846 VEIEHG
+846 IEIEHG

-883 ETIENAVAS
+883 EAIENAVAS

-942 SLDALDGEFDERFSN
+942 SLNALDGEFDERFSN

-1031 VGTSDMNVMT
+1031 VGASDMNVMT

-1157 GNTDNQKLGFGTTI
+1157 GNTDNQELGIGTTI

>member
-101 EVPTV
+101 EIPTV

-157 ASPQGGHSSHNIVSA
+157 ASPQGGHSSHNLVSA

-255 HEYAYHKDTIR
+255 HEYAYHKDSIR

-321 IAPTARLVDY
+321 IAPTAKLVDY

-340 SEGHMSPKRCMFSI
+340 SDGHMSPKRCMFSI

-365 KSEFEEYGLSPEQR
+365 KNEFEEYGLSPEQR

-488 QQKVETNK
+488 QQKVETKK

-509 VPTPTSQK
+509 VPTPTFQK

-553 DSGNTVVDSGNTVVD
+553 DGDNNA
-568 SGNTVD
+568 VD

-580 QVVKVNG
+580 QEVKVNNN
-587 VQVGGYEMRIKIPLD
+587 QVGGYEMRIKKPLN
-602 YGVDKALANDY
+602 YGVDEALANSY
-613 DKVVKT
+613 ETVVKT
-619 YTDITSREKK
+619 YTDITSRERK
-629 AQLLTDSSGN
+629 AQLLTNSSASP
-639 TISAHIGGS
+639 ISAHIGDR

-658 GAPSLAMA
+658 GSPSLAMA
-666 KQSPVPE
+666 NKSPVPE

-711 DSKSFGL
+711 DKESFGL
-718 NSVQGFEYPLSNSEL
+718 NSVQGFEYPLNNSEL
-733 KQAFGLDEDNV
+733 KQAFGLDEKNV

-762 DVLKGCYNPN
+762 DVLKGCYDEK
-772 TVKIIQDVLAKKDG
+772 TVKLIQDVLVNKNG
-786 GYKIQNVR
+786 GCKIQNVR

-834 KISDDI
+834 KISEDI

-846 VEIEHG
+846 IEIEHG

-877 VIEYTK
+877 VIEYTQ
-883 ETIENAVAS
+883 EAIENAVAS
-892 QETSQDK
+892 QETSQNK
-899 IAVQTQNSGSNGILE
+899 IAVQTQNDGSNKIWN
-914 LDSATFNKINNEI
+914 ATADEI
-927 KNIPCIQQQWRETQD
+927 KQSGINRDINKLIQQQQWRETQD

-957 VYTDLYKST
+957 DYANLFNGF
-966 IKEKDVPRYDN
+966 KEKDVPRYDN

-1143 KEISYKAFLYSHLT
+1143 KEISYKAFLYTHLK
-1157 GNTDNQKLGFGTTI
+1157 GNTDNQELGFGTTI

>member
-1 MEKIQSTTLSRL
+1 
-13 GNSVASTLSNV
+13 
-24 ISNGDFM
+24 
-31 TRAIGQGTS
+31 
-40 YDDLMMVIQ
+40 
-49 LLGRK
+49 
-54 PVSLLGKN
+54 
-62 FTYIF
+62 
-67 DHVRRNYLQ
+67 
-76 GTSEKSSIYGL
+76 
-87 NGSSISCPKFTFYK
+87 
-101 EVPTV
+101 
-106 RFADPYTDSDNYLGG
+106 
-121 WIANMEFGH
+121 MEFGY
-130 TQEESTNI
+130 TQEDAANV

-157 ASPQGGHSSHNIVSA
+157 ATPQGGHSSHNIVSA

-231 NLLKLNPSTHSGYD
+231 NLLKLNPSIHNGYD

-266 PFDEISQEAF
+266 PFDEISQEGF
-276 ENTTSN
+276 ERTTSN

-294 SETDNFESGSKRLD
+294 TETDNFEGGSKRLD

-488 QQKVETNK
+488 QQKVETKK
-496 EEKVDVLTPEPQE
+496 EEKVDVLTPEPQD
-509 VPTPTSQK
+509 VATPTSQK

-553 DSGNTVVDSGNTVVD
+553 DDGNNA
-568 SGNTVD
+568 VD

-580 QVVKVNG
+580 QKVTVFVSGKTVVDKPDKITPDVKTI
-587 VQVGGYEMRIKIPLD
+587 QVGGYEMRSGITLD
-602 YGVDKALANDY
+602 YGVDKALASNY
-613 DKVVKT
+613 NTVKRT
-619 YTDITSREKK
+619 YTDPTSRERK
-629 AQLLTDSSGN
+629 AQLLTNSSASH
-639 TISAHIGGS
+639 ISVYIDNKP
-648 FYTLAKQVYD
+648 YKLAKQVYD
-658 GAPSLAMA
+658 GSPSLAMA
-666 KQSPVPE
+666 DQNPVPE
-673 SWYRQR
+673 SWYKQR

-711 DSKSFGL
+711 DKESFCL
-718 NSVQGFEYPLSNSEL
+718 NSTIGFKYPLNNSKL
-733 KQAFGLDEDNV
+733 KQAFGLDEEHV
-744 TLVSFADMY
+744 MLVSFADMY
-753 VALTNDRSK
+753 VALTNDSSK
-762 DVLKGCYNPN
+762 DVLKGCYNPD
-772 TVKIIQDVLAKKDG
+772 TVKLIRDVLVNKDG
-786 GYKIQNVR
+786 GYKIQSVR

-834 KISDDI
+834 KISEDI
-840 PNVSST
+840 PNVSRT
-846 VEIEHG
+846 IEIEHG

-877 VIEYTK
+877 VIEYTQ
-883 ETIENAVAS
+883 EAIENAVAS

-899 IAVQTQNSGSNGILE
+899 IAVQTQNGGSNNIWE

-957 VYTDLYKST
+957 DYANLFNGF
-966 IKEKDVPRYDN
+966 KEKDVPRYDN

-1143 KEISYKAFLYSHLT
+1143 KEISYKAFLYPHLT
-1157 GNTDNQKLGFGTTI
+1157 GNTDNQESGFGTTI

>member
-1 MEKIQSTTLSRL
+1 MEKVSNTTFSRF
-13 GNSVASTLSNV
+13 GKSVTSALSNV

-106 RFADPYTDSDNYLGG
+106 RFADPYTDAENYLGG
-121 WIANMEFGH
+121 WVADMQFGI
-130 TQEESTNI
+130 TQEGATNV

-143 MDGIARLEPIEFEN
+143 MDGIARLEPIAFEN
-157 ASPQGGHSSHNIVSA
+157 KIPPGGHSDHNLVQS
-172 FNDDALPSCDILRKT
+172 FDDDVRPSCDLLRKT

-194 RYQTLISRFHTN
+194 KYQTLISRFHTN
-206 TEESKSRTDPTQTA
+206 TDSSKSQTDPTQTA

-231 NLLKLNPSTHSGYD
+231 NLLKLNPTTHNTYD

-255 HEYAYHKDTIR
+255 HQYAYHTDTIR
-266 PFDEISQEAF
+266 PFDMTSQEEL
-276 ENTTSN
+276 ENVTSN
-282 GNGNSFR
+282 GKGNSFR
-289 VIAGK
+289 VTSG
-294 SETDNFESGSKRLD
+294 SGNTSNFDSGSKRLD
-308 KYGVLN
+308 NYGVLN

-331 FNESVDDKS
+331 FNGTVDDKNS
-340 SEGHMSPKRCMFSI
+340 DGHMSPKRCMFSI
-354 ENLAWR
+354 ENLAWK
-360 DKRAK
+360 DKK
-365 KSEFEEYGLSPEQR
+365 LSKSEFDEKGLSPEQK

-385 IMWFPPYNLNFSE
+385 IMWFPPYNLKFSE

-445 KDASGNELAE
+445 KNGDGIELDSV
-455 ANEGGVDNKN
+455 NDGGVDNKN

-475 AGCDVLYTKKQRY
+475 AGCDVLYTKRQTY
-488 QQKVETNK
+488 QKRVEPQNE
-496 EEKVDVLTPEPQE
+496 EEKKEDVLTPEPLE
-509 VPTPTSQK
+509 VPSPKPRK

-526 NYSGRDDRSDNNAIK
+526 NYSGMDDRSDNNAIK

-553 DSGNTVVDSGNTVVD
+553 DDANNA
-568 SGNTVD
+568 VD

-580 QVVKVNG
+580 RKVTVNSA
-587 VQVGGYEMRIKIPLD
+587 QVGGYEMRQDKPLD
-602 YGVDKALANDY
+602 YGVDEALANSY
-613 DKVVKT
+613 NTIVKT
-619 YTDITSREKK
+619 YTDIASRERK
-629 AQLLTDSSGN
+629 AQLLTNSSGSP
-639 TISAHIGGS
+639 IQAHVNGDR

-658 GAPSLAMA
+658 GSPSLAAA

-679 WYYRVDKNTVQQVLN
+679 WYYRVDNNTVQQILN
-694 GYWTSGGTKYT
+694 GYWTSGNTQYT

-711 DSKSFGL
+711 DSASFGL
-718 NSVQGFEYPLSNSEL
+718 NSVYGYTYPTTNETL
-733 KQAFGLDEDNV
+733 KQAFGLDEGENT

-753 VALTNDRSK
+753 VALTDDASK
-762 DVLKGCYNPN
+762 TVLDGCYNSN
-772 TVKIIQDVLAKKDG
+772 TVKMIRDVLTNSNG
-786 GYKIQNVR
+786 GYKIQSIK

-806 SQKVNKTRNTSL
+806 STKLNTRRNTSL
-818 AQNRAATLM
+818 AQERANTLM
-827 KWFKEAA
+827 TWFKSAA
-834 KISDDI
+834 KIGQDV
-840 PNVSST
+840 PTVAST
-846 VEIEHG
+846 IEIEPG
-852 SNLGS
+852 GDLGKK
-857 TISENNINLEETKA
+857 ISDNNINLEETKA

-877 VIEYTK
+877 VIEYTQ
-883 ETIENAVAS
+883 EDVENAVAT
-892 QETSQDK
+892 QETSPSK
-899 IAVQTQNSGSNGILE
+899 EAVQLTNG
-914 LDSATFNKINNEI
+914 NK
-927 KNIPCIQQQWRETQD
+927 KNIWD
-942 SLDALDGEFDERFSN
+942 LDEALVNNLNKELRNIPFVQEQRKATIDALNALDGEFDKSFIN
-957 VYTDLYKST
+957 QYTNLYKNSIT
-966 IKEKDVPRYDN
+966 VNDVPRYDN
-977 EGEFFKLLTKEDPLA
+977 EGEFFKLLSKEDPLV

-1047 GRPPVCVLRL
+1047 GRPPVCVLRI

-1071 ISYEEG
+1071 IEYEQN

-1089 MFAKINIGFTFLG
+1089 MMANVNISFVFLG

-1143 KEISYKAFLYSHLT
+1143 REIDYKAFLYPLRS
-1157 GNTDNQKLGFGTTI
+1157 GNVDNQEPGSGTTI

>member
-1 MEKIQSTTLSRL
+1 MEKVSNTTFSRF
-13 GNSVASTLSNV
+13 GKSVTSALSNV

-106 RFADPYTDSDNYLGG
+106 RFADPYTDAENYLGG
-121 WIANMEFGH
+121 WVADMQFGI
-130 TQEESTNI
+130 TQEGATNV

-143 MDGIARLEPIEFEN
+143 MDGIARLEPIAFEN
-157 ASPQGGHSSHNIVSA
+157 KIPPGGHSDHNLVQS
-172 FNDDALPSCDILRKT
+172 FDDDVLPSCDLLRKT

-194 RYQTLISRFHTN
+194 KYQTLISRFHTN
-206 TEESKSRTDPTQTA
+206 TDSSKSQTDSTQTA

-231 NLLKLNPSTHSGYD
+231 NLLKLNPTTHNTYD

-255 HEYAYHKDTIR
+255 HQYAYHTDTIR
-266 PFDEISQEAF
+266 PFDMTSQEEL
-276 ENTTSN
+276 ENVTSN
-282 GNGNSFR
+282 GKGNSFR
-289 VIAGK
+289 VTSG
-294 SETDNFESGSKRLD
+294 SESTSNFDSGSKRLD
-308 KYGVLN
+308 NYGVLN

-331 FNESVDDKS
+331 FNGTVDDKNS
-340 SEGHMSPKRCMFSI
+340 DGHMSPKRCMFSI
-354 ENLAWR
+354 ENLAWK
-360 DKRAK
+360 DKK
-365 KSEFEEYGLSPEQR
+365 LSKSEFDEKGLSPEQK

-385 IMWFPPYNLNFSE
+385 IMWFPPYNLKFSE

-445 KDASGNELAE
+445 KNGDGIELDSV
-455 ANEGGVDNKN
+455 NDGGVDNKN

-488 QQKVETNK
+488 QQKLQENAQPQK
-496 EEKVDVLTPEPQE
+496 LDVLTPAPQD
-509 VPTPTSQK
+509 VPTPTPRK

-553 DSGNTVVDSGNTVVD
+553 DGDNNA
-568 SGNTVD
+568 VD

-580 QVVKVNG
+580 QEVKVNNK
-587 VQVGGYEMRIKIPLD
+587 QVGGYEMRSGITLD
-602 YGVDKALANDY
+602 YGVDEALANSY
-613 DKVVKT
+613 ETVVKT
-619 YTDITSREKK
+619 YTDIASRERK
-629 AQLLTDSSGN
+629 AQLLTNSSASP
-639 TISAHIGGS
+639 ISAHIGDR

-658 GAPSLAMA
+658 GSPSLAMA

-694 GYWTSGGTKYT
+694 GYWTSGSTKYT

-711 DSKSFGL
+711 DKESFGL
-718 NSVQGFEYPLSNSEL
+718 NSIQGFEYPLNNSEL
-733 KQAFGLDEDNV
+733 KQAFGLDEENV

-753 VALTNDRSK
+753 VALTNDSSK
-762 DVLKGCYNPN
+762 DVLSGCYHTN
-772 TVKIIQDVLAKKDG
+772 TVKLIQDVLLNKDG

-818 AQNRAATLM
+818 AQDRAATLM

-846 VEIEHG
+846 IEIEHG
-852 SNLGS
+852 GNLGS

-892 QETSQDK
+892 QETSQNK
-899 IAVQTQNSGSNGILE
+899 VAVQTQNDGSNKIWN
-914 LDSATFNKINNEI
+914 ATADEI
-927 KNIPCIQQQWRETQD
+927 KQSGINRDINKLIQQQQWRETQD

-957 VYTDLYKST
+957 DYANLFNGF
-966 IKEKDVPRYDN
+966 KEKDVPRYDN

-1003 DPAFHSISPEGFN
+1003 DLAFHSISPEGFN

-1047 GRPPVCVLRL
+1047 GRPPVCVLRI

-1071 ISYEEG
+1071 IEYEQN

-1089 MFAKINIGFTFLG
+1089 MMANVNISFVFLG

-1143 KEISYKAFLYSHLT
+1143 REIDYKAFLYPLRS
-1157 GNTDNQKLGFGTTI
+1157 GNVDNQEPGSGTTI

>member
-496 EEKVDVLTPEPQE
+496 EEKVDVLTPEPQD
-509 VPTPTSQK
+509 VATPTSQK

-553 DSGNTVVDSGNTVVD
+553 DGDNNA
-568 SGNTVD
+568 VD

-580 QVVKVNG
+580 QEVKVNST
-587 VQVGGYEMRIKIPLD
+587 QVGGYEMRIDKPLD
-602 YGVDKALANDY
+602 YGVDEALANSY
-613 DKVVKT
+613 ETIVKT
-619 YTDITSREKK
+619 YTDITSRERK
-629 AQLLTDSSGN
+629 AQLLTNSSASP
-639 TISAHIGGS
+639 ISAHIGGS
-648 FYTLAKQVYD
+648 FYKLAKQVYD
-658 GAPSLAMA
+658 GSPSLAMA

-818 AQNRAATLM
+818 AKDRAATLM

-899 IAVQTQNSGSNGILE
+899 IAIQTQNGGSNGILE

-942 SLDALDGEFDERFSN
+942 SLNALDGEFDEKFSN
-957 VYTDLYKST
+957 DYANLFNG

>member
-1 MEKIQSTTLSRL
+1 MEKVSNTTFSRF
-13 GNSVASTLSNV
+13 GKSVTSALSNV

-106 RFADPYTDSDNYLGG
+106 RFADPYTDAENYLGG
-121 WIANMEFGH
+121 WVADMQFGI
-130 TQEESTNI
+130 TQEGATNV

-143 MDGIARLEPIEFEN
+143 MDGIARLEPIAFEN
-157 ASPQGGHSSHNIVSA
+157 KIPPGGHSDHNLVQS
-172 FNDDALPSCDILRKT
+172 FDDDVLPSCDLLRKT

-194 RYQTLISRFHTN
+194 KYQTLISRFHTN
-206 TEESKSRTDPTQTA
+206 TDSSKSQTDPTQTA

-231 NLLKLNPSTHSGYD
+231 NLLKLNPTTHNTYD

-255 HEYAYHKDTIR
+255 HQYAYHTDTIR
-266 PFDEISQEAF
+266 PFDMTSQEEL
-276 ENTTSN
+276 ENVTSN
-282 GNGNSFR
+282 GKGNSFR
-289 VIAGK
+289 VTSG
-294 SETDNFESGSKRLD
+294 SGNTSNFDSGSKRLD
-308 KYGVLN
+308 NYGVLN

-331 FNESVDDKS
+331 FNGTVDDKNS
-340 SEGHMSPKRCMFSI
+340 DGHMSPKRCMFSI
-354 ENLAWR
+354 ENLAWK
-360 DKRAK
+360 DKK
-365 KSEFEEYGLSPEQR
+365 LSKSEFDEKGLSPEQK

-385 IMWFPPYNLNFSE
+385 IMWFPPYNLKFSE

-445 KDASGNELAE
+445 KNGDGIELDSV
-455 ANEGGVDNKN
+455 NDGGVDNKN

-475 AGCDVLYTKKQRY
+475 AGCDVLYTKRQTY
-488 QQKVETNK
+488 QKRVEPQNE
-496 EEKVDVLTPEPQE
+496 EEKKEDVLTPEPLE
-509 VPTPTSQK
+509 VPSPKPRK

-526 NYSGRDDRSDNNAIK
+526 NYSGMDDRSDNNAIK

-553 DSGNTVVDSGNTVVD
+553 DDANNA
-568 SGNTVD
+568 VD

-580 QVVKVNG
+580 RKVTVNSA
-587 VQVGGYEMRIKIPLD
+587 QVGGYEMRQDKPLD
-602 YGVDKALANDY
+602 YGVDEALANSY
-613 DKVVKT
+613 NTIVKT
-619 YTDITSREKK
+619 YTDIASRERK
-629 AQLLTDSSGN
+629 AQLLTNSSGSP
-639 TISAHIGGS
+639 IQAHVNGDR

-658 GAPSLAMA
+658 GSPSLAAA

-679 WYYRVDKNTVQQVLN
+679 WYYRVDNNTVQQILN
-694 GYWTSGGTKYT
+694 GYWTSGNTQYT

-711 DSKSFGL
+711 DSASFGL
-718 NSVQGFEYPLSNSEL
+718 NSVYGYTYPTTNETL
-733 KQAFGLDEDNV
+733 KQAFGLDEGENT

-753 VALTNDRSK
+753 VALTDDASK
-762 DVLKGCYNPN
+762 TVLDGCYNSN
-772 TVKIIQDVLAKKDG
+772 TVKMIRDVLTNSNG
-786 GYKIQNVR
+786 GYKIQSIK

-806 SQKVNKTRNTSL
+806 STKLNTRRNTSL
-818 AQNRAATLM
+818 AQERANTLM
-827 KWFKEAA
+827 TWFKSAA
-834 KISDDI
+834 KIGQDV
-840 PNVSST
+840 PTVAST
-846 VEIEHG
+846 IEIEPG
-852 SNLGS
+852 GDLGKK
-857 TISENNINLEETKA
+857 ISDNNINLEETKA

-877 VIEYTK
+877 VIEYTQ
-883 ETIENAVAS
+883 EDVENAVAT
-892 QETSQDK
+892 QETSPSK
-899 IAVQTQNSGSNGILE
+899 EAVQLTNG
-914 LDSATFNKINNEI
+914 NK
-927 KNIPCIQQQWRETQD
+927 KNIWD
-942 SLDALDGEFDERFSN
+942 LDEALVNNLNKELRNIPFVQEQRKATIDALNALDGEFDNSFIN
-957 VYTDLYKST
+957 QYTNLYKNSIT
-966 IKEKDVPRYDN
+966 VNDVPRYDN
-977 EGEFFKLLTKEDPLA
+977 EGEFFKLLSKEDPLV

-1047 GRPPVCVLRL
+1047 GRPPVCVLRI

-1071 ISYEEG
+1071 IEYEQN

-1089 MFAKINIGFTFLG
+1089 MMANVNIIFVFLG

-1143 KEISYKAFLYSHLT
+1143 REIDYKAFLYPLRS
-1157 GNTDNQKLGFGTTI
+1157 GNVDNQEPGSGTTI